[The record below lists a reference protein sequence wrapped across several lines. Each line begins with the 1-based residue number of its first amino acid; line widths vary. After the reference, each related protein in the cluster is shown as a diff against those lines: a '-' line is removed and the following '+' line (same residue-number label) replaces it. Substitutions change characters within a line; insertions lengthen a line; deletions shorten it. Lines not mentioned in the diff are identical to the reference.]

1 MKKFF
6 LTILLVLTTTFGL
19 SAQTLNLNAFNHSV
33 TPGQCRADG
42 KIKVTLPP
50 TMGPANTKLQVKLDK
65 PNGTSRTEPLEIG
78 VATKDSFEFDT
89 LGAGVY
95 TITVIEVATNKSSVP
110 RAVTLTSTYIAPT
123 FTLSNIKG
131 PNCAGT
137 GNDGS
142 ITFVVAAGVRG
153 PLAVKVTGPNGDVYS
168 QTHNAPAAPAKFTL
182 TVQGTDAKPLKAGK
196 TYQLSVQDL
205 AGGVSGCGDT
215 SKSTFTIPASAL
227 TLDCID
233 VRINDKVTGLR
244 MNAACKFG
252 FSFQIE
258 RADGLSIESFES
270 IIKSTPNAAVVKR
283 YNSAGVLLATYDV
296 SSSYE
301 NAWISNSISSPRSF
315 KSPYVFE
322 EGDIGEIIINIGKS
336 APLKRKFRL
345 DKNILDVTRNSTN
358 PTQTQNATYWFVDQS
373 GSRSIEAVNRSD
385 INPDP
390 ANPCP
395 PANSKRYLYVEKI
408 SRSVSLPDP
417 DDPTKK
423 VEFPNYYWYNDF
435 FDTTKFTTTPSSA
448 TGAVYYYE
456 IYRYLGTGFPGWNPG
471 YTTNNMDETDTTK
484 WQLLRSTDDGGSDYT
499 WINAN
504 SNYADLGS
512 TDGYYMVKFVSR
524 KADGTLSC
532 YQPKRI
538 VKIET
543 LPNQIANRF
552 TDIEVNRG
560 VFKGTVSVRRWT
572 TSAHFNYPLTVKID
586 YLDDGG
592 TGTRTYDF
600 RTSLPFETA
609 QRTVTYTFPME
620 IQVLN
625 PDTSGGMNPFIFGD
639 IPAGNYRLTLTDYCG
654 NTAYKDFDFDT
665 PMQYDKDE
673 VKVVRGCANTSKIA
687 YELASTP
694 NGTIRDV
701 QFILSKKDA
710 HGNYVRVASSR
721 NPSDVFNGL
730 QTGEYLFETRGYYY
744 MRVKQGTWK
753 NASQVAPN
761 GDMKWRDITYQ
772 NSVVNGRSMID
783 TPDLRDLAH
792 PERDGWVSKHTSRTY
807 LTISPTGELDLEVM
821 GSSCGAT
828 PNSGFVAINIKNP
841 EYIVYPLQFTLKTTG
856 GAVAKTSPVFQEG
869 SNISNYVF
877 KNVPNGR
884 YVVEISHACRVYN
897 EAAKVDT
904 GNYTAPPITYT
915 INSTSP
921 CNGDEVKLTFGGS
934 TQLFDIEWFRIE
946 KDNSRTSLGISQTV
960 TDTVKRNTTYI
971 VEYKLIDS
979 SLCVTNNSGVS
990 TVTVNFAADN
1000 VPPVIT
1006 GCPTGTITV
1015 NTQAGKCYGVAT
1027 WGTVTA
1033 TDDCRIDT
1041 WSQTHQ
1047 SGDHFDVGL
1056 HTVTYVFVDTA
1067 GNAATCTFNVEVKSK
1082 AINMEMSDDFVDGTN
1097 GVINRQL
1104 ANSESFNYRITYQ
1117 NKGQENVTSATMQ
1130 ITLPSHPALTV
1141 GTPDFSGAAWNLSTK
1156 PTVLGQTSTTL
1167 TLSIPIQTLN
1177 AGGQKNT
1184 ILIPMTLN
1192 GDCNEIGK
1200 PCMNLLHAS
1209 YSFTYEGGRAGCII
1223 PAQTSTGSKTI
1234 EISTQGCS
1242 RTELH
1247 CAGATTSITAVAGF
1261 DEYIWYQGTTR
1272 LANPLNHNYIEATA
1286 TGTYRVEK
1294 IQQCNGTTYT
1304 TTEIIQ
1310 LVGIGEIADPIRA
1323 KFSTGD
1329 VCASDQS
1336 IWMNHI
1342 ILCNEPSRTISLNYR
1357 NTKIEWQQLKAGN
1370 SHITMNCPDKDDNKW
1385 QTVSTNSSFT
1395 VSTSASYRL
1404 RISNANNDCYKD
1416 FYFDVFNNALSGEID
1431 YYRNISSYET
1441 GQIRVKM
1448 ATSGIAYKY
1457 VLKDSNG
1464 NIVPQNGQQ
1473 FITSNSPVRTFTIN
1487 DPDTYTIEVTSPALP
1502 SSCKFTIS
1510 QKITKEVT
1518 LKPKATAKAWK
1529 GCNLRVINFQA
1540 EGGQGPYSFAIWSI
1554 DGVVQNNYQNYSDI
1568 QPSHYITTSVP
1579 SGNTGLDVN
1588 TPITQPGRYI
1598 FVAKDA
1604 QDAYALTPEIDIY
1617 PESFLGYSIKTRNI
1631 VCGSAANSGQI
1642 SITYNTQQNVRSK
1655 LYKYDDLGNETYI
1668 DENTT
1673 GYFYNLTAGRYNL
1686 KIEIQLSSS
1695 VTCQYNNPNIEIKNE
1710 VTTLRAY
1717 AGVAEDI
1724 SCDTNS
1730 PTKQYKVIVN
1740 NVSGGTGTGYEYSVN
1755 NVNYSTNNVLM
1766 VGSTASVV
1774 YVRDSN
1780 KCTLEIP
1787 IKITPIVPAT
1797 VTSTA
1802 VTYDC
1807 EGKGTFTITTNPTGG
1822 VYQYQ
1827 LTKSDGTISETR
1839 TSNVF
1844 TLSPGVYSVYAI
1856 YTPANMTG
1864 TTPNILFKEDFG
1876 TGLDTCNTDNIFIV
1890 CNSNGTSLESNQ
1902 YMITRQVPGKPNWV
1916 SPTPTD
1922 ASAVTDGRYL
1932 AINGGSTNRTSD
1944 EGVVYRRV
1952 IKDVVVGQELNV
1964 TMNLFNLL
1972 PSNYIGENN
1981 PNLVVRLYNP
1991 GNRAIYE
1998 EKALGEL
2005 QRTGA
2010 WVNKKIT
2017 FAASQINY
2025 NSVEFE
2031 LRNIANANYLA
2042 VDDITLSQPTKLC
2055 SIRTEGVSVNVESN
2069 RQFSVRGT
2077 ASDEKCGTGD
2087 GSMYLVV
2094 NNAGGNTIEY
2104 QLQGTTTWTAVTL
2117 SATTATQGVATITNL
2132 SAVNN
2137 GAMYFRKTNEPD
2149 CQTDITYTIKK
2160 PVPLTVT
2167 ATIEA
2172 PVTCLNTFASVHL
2185 TGDRGAKPYR
2195 TFRAIPLLGGTTATQ
2210 PAVNNEADFNLS
2222 VGNYRI
2228 EVEDANGCVGSA
2240 TLEVANAKPLK
2251 IEVIDLDPCFSGG
2264 SNGSIQVNVLS
2275 GNGEYQFSKDGGANY
2290 ESSSTASGTTMIYNN
2305 LTAGTYNIWVRDGGS
2320 CVTSTTYTIDNPLRM
2335 QTVKTIALGC
2345 AANSE
2350 AVFSITYT
2358 GGKAGTREFLW
2369 SNSPTTNFSVAI
2381 PTGMSLVK
2389 SGNEYVF
2396 KTRVEGDYY
2405 FKVRYQMDN
2414 GDYCEVVSPKQEVK
2428 REIPRFVVTPTV
2440 EPVNCAGV
2448 NSGKI
2453 RINSSDIA
2461 GGTPPYTLL
2470 FNNGLTTKQL
2480 SVISDITGLAPGT
2493 YTITIKDS
2501 ASCES
2506 VPVGLTVTQ
2515 VPPMVATV
2523 THTSLKCTGSNTVQK
2538 SKITALVS
2546 SGGTAPFTVTVFKNG
2561 VSVEVRTGVLT
2572 DTNVEFDNMDIGRYR
2587 VVIEDSKSC
2596 KYTQEF
2602 DINSEA
2608 NGLDVRST
2616 GVVGCLGN
2624 SGEVAVSVYDK
2635 LGSGIGPIQYIA
2647 VYQEN
2652 MSMPINP
2659 YLPSHTYT
2667 NTVSSTTIVT
2677 TWYRMSDVTT
2687 TTLSDGITTVQ
2698 AATYTF
2704 TAGPNGMVPG
2714 TKYTFVVY
2722 DKSTGCSFTKEANI
2736 SVPTASTLETSVNGT
2751 KPTTCYNADDG
2762 KVFINLKN
2770 WTGTSV
2776 NYTVYKYPPTH
2787 PLLTQPTTVA
2797 GASIPVTGIIP
2808 LSAAPSVGE
2817 DITIDN
2823 IPPGRYFV
2831 QLTDGSGC
2839 LQGTEEFTIGRS
2851 TSQLTASVTV
2861 AKKATC
2867 QQPQDIGKGKIVV
2880 DAQGG
2885 QAPYEYYYEPI
2896 ATPLAAVLTGTTL
2909 DNAFTINQQGTSLD
2923 VVSGYYRVY
2932 IRDNAGCL
2940 VHTVVT
2946 VDIEPSPSIASVD
2959 VQDACRE
2966 NVDYPINIV
2975 FATKGVGQHQYKV
2988 DGITSWQNLTMPTAA
3003 ADMQVNLPIRLAPNV
3018 ASYTLSIRDA
3028 NGCETS
3034 TTFKVNEMIKFEAEH
3049 TSLVP
3054 CGAGVATIT
3063 VKNITGGSGKYR
3075 VSLYRITSSDR
3086 AVPLITAD
3094 NIGSA
3099 TTYVIDGAT
3108 YNLTA
3113 GSYRINVYDDALFG
3127 TAAECAK
3134 ILPFTIVK
3142 PETPKIEVI
3151 AISTPACYGDEATI
3165 RVKVTPAAEGPYVFS
3180 FTDTNGLPVATASIT
3195 ANHNYAT
3202 ISGVPS
3208 GPITLGGKGYIIYA
3222 ESVRSCTVS
3231 TVATATS
3238 PDVVSVT
3245 AGALTKKDYEC
3256 ERDEYGYLTGESAYP
3271 KLTFNLGAVTGGTTP
3286 YTRVEFRE
3294 VATNRLVNQQT
3305 VEDNVTDYTYTL
3317 PNYLTADTDYYVQV
3331 YDSNGCSATSTRAT
3345 ISSTLIMSALT
3356 VSQTQVL
3363 TCANG
3368 TELIDITLS
3377 TTTAYNNEL
3386 ITYSITKIGEPAAF
3400 FTRTATA
3407 LTLSGVASITEA
3419 GYYVVTAKNDS
3430 TGCEISTNYTVLDPR
3445 TLLLEA
3451 KDIERVQ
3458 CKGGNGKVTF
3468 ELTDSRLSDGDQV
3481 ANGFSYVIYDMT
3493 TNSAVYTGTNDTLTP
3508 GKAANITTLRAGK
3521 YRVEA
3526 TSLITGCSANT
3537 TFELIEAEN
3546 PITVFSQETAS
3557 VTCSNDRAEIMV
3569 TVSGGWAPY
3578 TVNISGG
3585 SITGQDTINLEG
3597 DSVLFKNLASTGTP
3611 GGVVTYT
3618 ITITDAWGCS
3628 TASGTTE
3635 VAVLFPDLITGT
3647 ITVTQHATCFGSSDG
3662 IIEAITSTI
3671 QGGSG
3676 SYYYSLIDTNYNTR
3690 GPQRNNA
3697 KFSNLSPG
3705 IYTFEIMD
3713 TWGCVLREEQIEV
3726 IEPKPITVSVTSA
3739 DLQVCYGESTGG
3751 IHFYVEGGRPPYEV
3765 KIIDK
3770 FTNIIYHNESGV
3782 YTTTE
3787 VIAPNLSPL
3796 GASGLPAG
3804 DYRIE
3809 ITDAGQGAG
3818 VGCTMS
3824 PTYDFKVVSAPDME
3838 AEVKQGYNCDNNEFT
3853 TWIEVRFKDEVNFN
3867 DMTYLIY
3874 NGVTTPTV
3882 PQTFSRNNGYN
3893 IGYIDQTRF
3902 DRSIATQTIQFF
3914 YTSVHS
3920 LTGTYKTCTHT
3931 LSSPISIEEIYQIS
3945 NIVKTPT
3952 TVVNTLQVEAVGGKK
3967 PYKYEFNGQFYDENN
3982 LYELKLTDPDY
3993 TDPVSGK
4000 VYKIVNV
4007 VAYDSAGLNGCTVS
4021 KTFYE
4026 EYFDVFIP
4034 NYFTPN
4040 GDGTYDTWSPRNIE
4054 KYPFIKTSIYD
4065 RYGRRLKVLR
4075 YGEEWD
4081 GKYEGNP
4088 MPVGDY
4094 WYIVE
4099 LSDEDDNRTFKGNF
4113 TLYR

>member
-6 LTILLVLTTTFGL
+6 LTILLVLTTIFGL
-19 SAQTLNLNAFNHSV
+19 SAQASLNLNSFVHSV

-42 KIKVTLPP
+42 KIKITLPP
-50 TMGPANTKLQVKLDK
+50 TMGAANTKLQVKLDK
-65 PNGTSRTEPLEIG
+65 PNGLSSTAPLEIG
-78 VATKDSFEFDT
+78 VTGKDTYEFTT
-89 LGAGVY
+89 LPAGVY
-95 TITVIEVATNKSSVP
+95 TITLIEVATNKSSVA
-110 RAVTLTSTYIAPT
+110 RGITLTSTYIAPT
-123 FTLSNIKG
+123 FTVSNTKG

-153 PLAVKVTGPNGDVYS
+153 PLAVKITGPDGEVYS
-168 QTHNAPAAPAKFTL
+168 QTHNAPAAPTQFTL
-182 TVQGTDAKPLKAGK
+182 TVQGTDAKPLKAGQN
-196 TYQLSVQDL
+196 YHLSIQDL
-205 AGGVSGCGDT
+205 AGGVSGCGDI
-215 SKSTFTIPASAL
+215 SRSGFTIPASEL
-227 TLDCID
+227 SLSCLG
-233 VRINDKVTGLR
+233 VRINYQNSGVR
-244 MNAACKFG
+244 MNANCKFS

-258 RADGLSIESFES
+258 RTDGGPLGKYDTAIST
-270 IIKSTPNAAVVKR
+270 TPNIAIVKR
-283 YNSAGVLLATYDV
+283 YNSAGVLQGTYDV
-296 SSSYE
+296 SSTYK
-301 NAWISNSISSPRSF
+301 NVWDGNLAPRSF
-315 KSPYVFE
+315 SSPYVFE
-322 EGDIGEIIINIGKS
+322 EGDIAEMEIHIGGTPIKH
-336 APLKRKFRL
+336 KIKL
-345 DKNILDVTRNSTN
+345 DKNVLDLTLNT
-358 PTQTQNATYWFVDQS
+358 TNATQAQGAFIFRGRD
-373 GSRSIEAVNRSD
+373 GERALDALNRSD
-385 INPDP
+385 ISPDL

-395 PANSKRYLYVEKI
+395 GTNDLYLYVENNY
-408 SRSVSLPDP
+408 RSIYLPDV
-417 DDPTKK
+417 DNPTNK
-423 VEFPNYYWYNDF
+423 VLMGTYYWYNDF
-435 FDTTKFTTTPSSA
+435 YKSAHFSATPSA
-448 TGAVYYYE
+448 VGPVYYYE
-456 IYRYLGTGFPGWNPG
+456 VYQYVGSGSPGWDAG
-471 YTTNNMDETDTTK
+471 YTTATDMDETDITK
-484 WQLLRSTDDGGSDYT
+484 WRHLTPGTHYN

-504 SNYADLGS
+504 YARLTGLG
-512 TDGYYMVKFVSR
+512 DGYYMVKFVAR

-538 VKIET
+538 VYMKPKNSEIERQFEGIET
-543 LPNQIANRF
+543 GK
-552 TDIEVNRG
+552 G
-560 VFKGTVSVRRWT
+560 VFKGTVSIYKWL
-572 TSAHFNYPLTVKID
+572 SSSQFSYPLTVKID

-600 RTSLPFETA
+600 LTSMPFETS
-609 QRTVTYTFPME
+609 QRRVTYTFPIE
-620 IQVLN
+620 RQVLN
-625 PDTSGGMNPFIFGD
+625 PESSNGTGLFQFGD
-639 IPAGNYRLTLTDYCG
+639 IPAGNYRITFTDFCG
-654 NTAYKDFDFDT
+654 NTAYKDINFDK
-665 PMQYDKDE
+665 PMVYDKEE
-673 VKVVRGCANTSKIA
+673 VKVVRGCTNTSKITYNIA
-687 YELASTP
+687 TTP
-694 NGTIRDV
+694 KGTI
-701 QFILSKKDA
+701 Q
-710 HGNYVRVASSR
+710 YVTYRLFR
-721 NPSDVFNGL
+721 KNPA
-730 QTGEYLFETRGYYY
+730 TGEYDILVQRSTESSYTFNNLPAGDYLFQSDGYHYERMTRWYL
-744 MRVKQGTWK
+744 K
-753 NASQVAPN
+753 NN
-761 GDMKWRDITYQ
+761 GDMMPTDVSGQ
-772 NSVVNGRSMID
+772 NLVVKGYSMID
-783 TPDLRDLAH
+783 SEDLIDPTDPRNNGL
-792 PERDGWVSKHTSRTY
+792 VSRHKSRVY
-807 LTISPTGELDLEVM
+807 LTISPTGELDVEVL
-821 GSSCGAT
+821 GSSCGGA
-828 PNSGFVAINIKNP
+828 PNSGFVAVNIKNP
-841 EYIVYPLQFTLKTTG
+841 EYIVYPLQFVLKTVG
-856 GAVAKTSPVFQEG
+856 GGTVSTSTVYQEG
-869 SNISNYVF
+869 SNVSSHIF
-877 KNVPNGR
+877 KNVPNGN
-884 YVVEISHACRVYN
+884 YIVVISHACRVYN
-897 EAAKVDT
+897 EAARVDT
-904 GNYTAPPITYT
+904 GNYTAPPITYS

-921 CNGDEVKLTFGGS
+921 CSGDEVKLTFGGS

-946 KDNSRTSLGISQTV
+946 KDNSSTSLGILQTV
-960 TDTVKRNTTYI
+960 TDTIRRSTTYT
-971 VEYKLIDS
+971 VKYKLLDPT
-979 SLCVTNNSGVS
+979 LCVTNNSGVS
-990 TVTVNFAADN
+990 SVTINFVADTI
-1000 VPPVIT
+1000 PPVIT
-1006 GCPTGTITV
+1006 GCPTGTIIV
-1015 NTQAGKCYGVAT
+1015 NAQAGKCYGVPT

-1033 TDDCRIDT
+1033 TDNCRIDT

-1047 SGDHFDVGL
+1047 SGSHFAVGL

-1067 GNAATCTFNVEVKSK
+1067 GNAATCTFNVEVKSN
-1082 AINMEMSDDFVDGTN
+1082 AIKMDMSNDFVDGTN

-1130 ITLPSHPALTV
+1130 ITLPSHPALIV
-1141 GTPDFSGAAWNLSTK
+1141 GTPDFSGAAWNISTK

-1200 PCMNLLHAS
+1200 PCMNLLRAS
-1209 YSFTYEGGRAGCII
+1209 YSFSYEGVRAGCTI
-1223 PAQTSTGSKTI
+1223 PEQTSTGSKTI

-1247 CAGATTSITAVAGF
+1247 CAGATTTITAVAGF
-1261 DEYIWYQGTTR
+1261 DQYIWYQGATR
-1272 LANPLNHNYIEATA
+1272 LVNPLNHNYIEATA

-1294 IQQCNGTTYT
+1294 IQQCNGATYT

-1310 LVGIGEIADPIRA
+1310 LVGDREITDPIRA

-1357 NTKIEWQQLKAGN
+1357 DTKVEWQQLKAGN
-1370 SHITMNCPDKDDNKW
+1370 SHITMNCPDKDDSKW
-1385 QTVSTNSSFT
+1385 ETISTNSSFT
-1395 VSTSASYRL
+1395 VSTRASYRL
-1404 RISNANNDCYKD
+1404 RISNVNNDCYKD
-1416 FYFDVFNNALSGEID
+1416 FYFDVFNNSLSGEID

-1441 GQIRVKM
+1441 GLIRVKM
-1448 ATSGIAYKY
+1448 ATSGIPYKY

-1464 NIVPQNGQQ
+1464 VVVPQNGQQ
-1473 FITSNSPVRTFTIN
+1473 FVTSNSPVRTFTIN
-1487 DPDTYTIEVTSPALP
+1487 NPDTYTIEVTSPALP
-1502 SSCKFTIS
+1502 SGCKFTIS

-1554 DGVVQNNYQNYSDI
+1554 DGVVQNNYQDYSDI

-1579 SGNTGLDVN
+1579 SGNIGLDVD
-1588 TPITQPGRYI
+1588 THITQPGRYI

-1604 QDAYALTPEIDIY
+1604 QNAYALTPEIDIY
-1617 PESFLGYSIKTRNI
+1617 PESFLGYTIKTRNV
-1631 VCGSAANSGQI
+1631 VCGSAVNSGQI

-1673 GYFYNLTAGRYNL
+1673 GYFYNLTAGRYKL
-1686 KIEIQLSSS
+1686 EIRIQLSSS
-1695 VTCQYNNPNIEIKNE
+1695 VTCVYNNPNIEIKNE

-1766 VGSTASVV
+1766 VGSTVSVV

-1780 KCTLEIP
+1780 KCTIEIP

-1797 VTSTA
+1797 VTNTA

-1856 YTPANMTG
+1856 YTPANVTG

-1876 TGLDTCNTDNIFIV
+1876 TGLDTCDADNIFIV

-1902 YMITRQVPGKPNWV
+1902 YMITRQVPGKTNWV

-1922 ASAVTDGRYL
+1922 ASFVTDGRYL

-1952 IKDVVVGQELNV
+1952 IKDVIVGQELNV
-1964 TMNLFNLL
+1964 SMNLFNLL

-1991 GNRAIYE
+1991 GNRTIYE

-2017 FAASQINY
+2017 FAASQVNY

-2055 SIRTEGVSVNVESN
+2055 SVHTEGVSVNIESN
-2069 RQFSVRGT
+2069 RQFSVRGI

-2087 GSMYLVV
+2087 GSVYLMV

-2104 QLQGTTTWTAVTL
+2104 QLQGTSTWTAVTL
-2117 SATTATQGVATITNL
+2117 SATTAIQGVATITNL
-2132 SAVNN
+2132 SAVTN
-2137 GAMYFRKTNEPD
+2137 GAMYFRKTNDPD
-2149 CQTDITYTIKK
+2149 CRADITYTIKK
-2160 PVPLTVT
+2160 PIPLTVT
-2167 ATIEA
+2167 ATIEV

-2185 TGDRGAKPYR
+2185 SGAGGAKPYR
-2195 TFRAIPLLGGTTATQ
+2195 AFRAIPLLGGTTATQ
-2210 PAVNNEADFNLS
+2210 PAVNNEADFNLQQ
-2222 VGNYRI
+2222 GNYRI

-2240 TLEVANAKPLK
+2240 TLQIANAKELK
-2251 IEVIDLDPCFSGG
+2251 IEVVDLDPCFSGG
-2264 SNGSIQVNVLS
+2264 SNGSIQVKVLS

-2290 ESSSTASGTTMIYNN
+2290 ESSTTANGTTIIYEN

-2320 CVTSTTYTIDNPLRM
+2320 CVTNTSYTIDNPLRI
-2335 QTVKTIALGC
+2335 QVVKTTALGC
-2345 AANSE
+2345 MVNSE
-2350 AVFSITYT
+2350 AVFSVTHT
-2358 GGKAGTREFLW
+2358 GGKTGTREFLW
-2369 SNSPTTNFSVAI
+2369 SNSPTTNFSAAI
-2381 PTGMSLVK
+2381 PTGMSLAT

-2396 KTRVEGDYY
+2396 RTKIEGDYY

-2428 REIPRFVVTPTV
+2428 REMPRFVVTPTA

-2453 RINSSDIA
+2453 RINSSYIA

-2470 FNNGLTTKQL
+2470 FDNGLTALPVQH
-2480 SVISDITGLAPGT
+2480 SVISDIVGLAPGT
-2493 YTITIKDS
+2493 YTLTIKDS
-2501 ASCES
+2501 ASCQS
-2506 VPVGLTVTQ
+2506 VPVGLEVTQ

-2523 THTSLKCTGSNTVQK
+2523 THTSLKCTGHNIIQK

-2596 KYTQEF
+2596 KYTEEF

-2608 NGLDVRST
+2608 NGLEVRAT
-2616 GVVGCLGN
+2616 NVIGCAGT
-2624 SGEVAVSVYDK
+2624 SGEVAVSVYDE
-2635 LGSGIGPIQYIA
+2635 LGSGIGAVQYIA
-2647 VYQEN
+2647 VYQEG

-2667 NTVSSTTIVT
+2667 NTVNGSIVTT
-2677 TWYRMSDVTT
+2677 TWYRMGALAT
-2687 TTLSDGITTVQ
+2687 TTLSVGIRQ

-2714 TKYTFVVY
+2714 ARYTFMVY
-2722 DKSTGCSFTKEANI
+2722 DASTGCSFTKEANI
-2736 SVPTASTLETSVNGT
+2736 LVPTNSTLVATVNGT
-2751 KPTTCYNADDG
+2751 KPTTCYDANDG

-2770 WTGTSV
+2770 WSTAGTNV
-2776 NYTVYKYPPTH
+2776 GYRVYKYPPTH
-2787 PLLTQPTTVA
+2787 PLLKEPTDVTGAPYSVS
-2797 GASIPVTGIIP
+2797 GNKPLTGTASI
-2808 LSAAPSVGE
+2808 GE
-2817 DITIDN
+2817 DVTIEG

-2831 QLTDGSGC
+2831 LFTDASGC
-2839 LQGTEEFTIGRS
+2839 TQGTEEFTIGRS

-2896 ATPLAAVLTGTTL
+2896 TTPLAAVLSGTAL
-2909 DNAFTINQQGTSLD
+2909 DNAFTINQQGASLD

-2959 VQDACRE
+2959 VQDACSE

-2988 DGITSWQNLTMPTAA
+2988 DGIANWQNLTMPAGTT
-3003 ADMQVNLPIRLAPNV
+3003 DMQVNLPIRLAPNV

-3075 VSLYRITSSDR
+3075 LSLYHMVAGGSSSER
-3086 AVPLITAD
+3086 AVPLITAL

-3099 TTYVIDGAT
+3099 TTYAIDGAT
-3108 YNLTA
+3108 YTLTA
-3113 GSYRINVYDDALFG
+3113 GNYRISVYDEALFG

-3134 ILPFTIVK
+3134 TLEFTVMK
-3142 PETPKIEVI
+3142 PETPKLEVI
-3151 AISTPACYGDEATI
+3151 AISTPACYGDDATI
-3165 RVKVTPAAEGPYVFS
+3165 RVKVTPAAEGPYIFS
-3180 FTDTNGLPVATASIT
+3180 ITKTDGTIVPTASIA

-3208 GPITLGGKGYIIYA
+3208 VPITLGGKGYIIYA

-3294 VATNRLVNQQT
+3294 VATNHLVNQQT

-3386 ITYSITKIGEPAAF
+3386 ITYTITKIGEPAAF

-3407 LTLSGVASITEA
+3407 LTLTGVASITEA
-3419 GYYVVTAKNDS
+3419 GYYVVTAKNES

-3493 TNSAVYTGTNDTLTP
+3493 TNSAVSTGTTNGTLTP
-3508 GKAANITTLRAGK
+3508 GKVANISLPAGK

-3537 TFELIEAEN
+3537 TFELIEAEK
-3546 PITVFSQETAS
+3546 PITVLSQETAS

-3578 TVNISGG
+3578 TVNISGA
-3585 SITGQDTINLEG
+3585 SITGQDVINLEG
-3597 DSVLFKNLASTGTP
+3597 DSVLFKNLVSTGTP
-3611 GGVVTYT
+3611 GGIVTYT
-3618 ITITDAWGCS
+3618 ITITDAWGCP
-3628 TASGTTE
+3628 TASGITE
-3635 VAVLFPDLITGT
+3635 VAILHPDQITGT

-3662 IIEAITSTI
+3662 IIEVIPSTLS
-3671 QGGSG
+3671 GGSG
-3676 SYYYSLIDTNYNTR
+3676 SYYYSLIDANYNTR
-3690 GPQRNNA
+3690 GPQRDNA
-3697 KFSNLSPG
+3697 KFDELSPG
-3705 IYTFEIMD
+3705 MYTFEVMD
-3713 TWGCVLREEQIEV
+3713 TWGCTLRKEQIEV

-3751 IHFYVEGGRPPYEV
+3751 IHFYVDGGRPPYDV
-3765 KIIDK
+3765 KVVDK
-3770 FTNIIYHNESGV
+3770 FTNIIYHSESGV

-3787 VIAPNLSPL
+3787 VVAPNLSPL
-3796 GASGLPAG
+3796 GGSGLPAG

-3809 ITDAGQGAG
+3809 VTDAGQGAG

-3824 PTYDFKVVSAPDME
+3824 PTYDFKVISAPDME
-3838 AEVKQGYNCDNNEFT
+3838 AEAKQGYNCDNNEFT
-3853 TWIEVRFKDEVNFN
+3853 TWIEVRFKDEVDFN
-3867 DMTYLIY
+3867 NMTYMIY
-3874 NGVTTPTV
+3874 NGVTVPTV

-3914 YTSVHS
+3914 YTTVHT
-3920 LTGTYKTCTHT
+3920 LTGTYKTCSHT
-3931 LSSPISIEEIYQIS
+3931 LSNPISIEEIYQVS

-3952 TVVNTLQVEAVGGKK
+3952 TVVNTLQVEGVGGKK
-3967 PYKYEFNGQFYDENN
+3967 PYKYEFNGEFYDENN

-4007 VAYDSAGLNGCTVS
+4007 VVYDSAGTNGCIVS

-4040 GDGTYDTWSPRNIE
+4040 GDGTYDTWSPRNVE
-4054 KYPFIKTSIYD
+4054 KYPFIRTTIYD
-4065 RYGRRLKVLR
+4065 RYGRRLKVIR

-4081 GKYEGNP
+4081 GKYEGRD
-4088 MPVGDY
+4088 MPTGDY

>member
-1 MKKFF
+1 MKNFF
-6 LTILLVLTTTFGL
+6 LTILLVLITIFGL
-19 SAQTLNLNAFNHSV
+19 SAQTPLNLNGFTHTV
-33 TPGQCRADG
+33 TPGQCRADA

-50 TMGPANTKLQVKLDK
+50 TIGAAGTKLQVKLDK
-65 PNGTSRTEPLEIG
+65 PNGTSVTEPLEIA
-78 VATKDSFEFDT
+78 VAGKDSHEFT
-89 LGAGVY
+89 LLTAGVH
-95 TITVIEVATNKSSVP
+95 TITLIEVATAKSSVP
-110 RAVTLTSTYIAPT
+110 RAATVTSTYIAPT
-123 FTLSNIKG
+123 FTVNTQG

-137 GNDGS
+137 GNDGK
-142 ITFVVAAGVRG
+142 ITFAVAAGVRG
-153 PLAVKVTGPNGDVYS
+153 PLAVKITGPEGEVYS
-168 QTHNAPAAPAKFTL
+168 QTHNAPASPTQFTL
-182 TVQGTDAKPLKAGK
+182 TVQGTDAKPLKAGE

-205 AGGVSGCGDT
+205 AGGTPDCGDI
-215 SKSTFTIPASAL
+215 SRSTFTIPASQL
-227 TLDCID
+227 SLSCLN
-233 VRINDKVTGLR
+233 VRINYQNSEVK
-244 MNAACKFG
+244 MNVNCKF
-252 FSFQIE
+252 SLAFQIE
-258 RADGLSIESFES
+258 RTDGVSLSDFDN
-270 IIKSTPNAAVVKR
+270 IIKADPNIAVIKR
-283 YNSAGVLLATYDV
+283 YNSAGVPQGTYPVGTSYTSEWLGLQV
-296 SSSYE
+296 SY
-301 NAWISNSISSPRSF
+301 PRSF
-315 KSPYVFE
+315 VSDYVFE
-322 EGDIGEIIINIGKS
+322 EGDIAEIQINIGPTPIKHRI
-336 APLKRKFRL
+336 KL
-345 DKNILDVTRNSTN
+345 DRNVLDVMRNPTN
-358 PTQTQNATYWFVDQS
+358 PSQAQ
-373 GSRSIEAVNRSD
+373 GSFLFRARDGARMLEAINRSD
-385 INPDP
+385 LNPDP
-390 ANPCP
+390 AAPCP
-395 PANSKRYLYVEKI
+395 PANTKKYLYVENYF
-408 SRSVSLPDP
+408 RSIYLPDA

-423 VEFPNYYWYNDF
+423 VLFGNYFWYNDF
-435 FDTTKFTTTPSSA
+435 QGTANFSPTPPA
-448 TGAVYYYE
+448 TGPAYYYE
-456 IYRYLGTGFPGWNPG
+456 IYRYLGTGYPGWNES
-471 YTTNNMDETDTTK
+471 YTSNNMDETDPTK
-484 WQLLRSTDDGGSDYT
+484 WRLLIPGTDYN

-504 SNYADLGS
+504 YADLSGGNP
-512 TDGYYMVKFVSR
+512 DGYYMVKYVAK
-524 KADGTLSC
+524 KADGHISC

-538 VKIET
+538 TYIQT
-543 LPNQIANRF
+543 LPNQIADRF
-552 TDIEVNRG
+552 YGLEINKG
-560 VFKGTVSVRRWT
+560 AFKGTVSIRKWLS
-572 TSAHFNYPLTVKID
+572 SAHFNYPVTVKID

-592 TGTRTYDF
+592 TGTRTYNF
-600 RTSLPFETA
+600 VTSLPFES
-609 QRTVTYTFPME
+609 QRTVTYTFP
-620 IQVLN
+620 IVKQVLN
-625 PDTSGGMNPFIFGD
+625 PDTSNNMGLFQFGD
-639 IPAGNYRLTLTDYCG
+639 IPAGNYRLTLTDACG
-654 NTAYKDFDFDT
+654 NSAYKDFDFDT

-673 VKVVRGCANTSKIA
+673 VKVVRGCANTSKIS
-687 YELASTP
+687 YELAAPQSASIRSVEYRLLKK
-694 NGTIRDV
+694 NG
-701 QFILSKKDA
+701 S
-710 HGNYVRVASSR
+710 GNYVVIKSS
-721 NPSDVFNGL
+721 NKAIDTFNNL
-730 QTGEYLFETRGYYY
+730 PTGEYLFETRGYTYA
-744 MRVKQGTWK
+744 RIKTGTWK
-753 NASQVAPN
+753 GQEKAPN
-761 GDMKWRDITYQ
+761 GDMNWTNVNDPTSY
-772 NSVVNGRSMID
+772 VNGYSMID
-783 TPDLRDLAH
+783 SPDLRDLARPH
-792 PERDGWVSKHTSRTY
+792 QDGIVSKHTSRVY

-828 PNSGFVAINIKNP
+828 PNSGFVAVNIKKP

-869 SNISNYVF
+869 SNISSYIF
-877 KNVPNGR
+877 RNVPNGS
-884 YVVEISHACRVYN
+884 YVVETSHACRVYN
-897 EAAKVDT
+897 EATAVNT
-904 GNYTAPPITYT
+904 GNYTAPPITYA

-946 KDNSRTSLGISQTV
+946 PDSSHYYLGRTQTV

-971 VEYKLIDS
+971 VNYTLSDTT
-979 SLCVTNNSGVS
+979 LCVTNNSGVS

-1015 NTQAGKCYGVAT
+1015 NTQANKCYGIAT

-1047 SGDHFDVGL
+1047 SGAHFDVGL

-1261 DEYIWYQGTTR
+1261 DQYIWYQGSTR

-1310 LVGIGEIADPIRA
+1310 LVGDGEIADPIRA

-1370 SHITMNCPDKDDNKW
+1370 THITQNCPDKDDSKW

-1473 FITSNSPVRTFTIN
+1473 FVTSNSPVRTFTIN
-1487 DPDTYTIEVTSPALP
+1487 NPDTYTIEVTSPALP

-1588 TPITQPGRYI
+1588 TSITQPGRYI

-1604 QDAYALTPEIDIY
+1604 QNAYALTPEIDIY

-1631 VCGSAANSGQI
+1631 VCGSLANSGQI
-1642 SITYNTQQNVRSK
+1642 SITYNTQQNVISY
-1655 LYKYDDLGNETYI
+1655 LYKYDDLGGETLVSS
-1668 DENTT
+1668 NTT
-1673 GYFYNLTAGRYNL
+1673 GYFYNLTAAKYKLEIR
-1686 KIEIQLSSS
+1686 IQLSSN
-1695 VTCQYNNPNIEIKNE
+1695 VTCVYNNPNIEIKNE

-1856 YTPANMTG
+1856 YTPANVTG

-1902 YMITRQVPGKPNWV
+1902 YMITRQVPGKTNWV

-2042 VDDITLSQPTKLC
+2042 VDDIALSQPTKLC
-2055 SIRTEGVSVNVESN
+2055 SIRTEGVSVNVEGN

-2077 ASDEKCGTGD
+2077 AYDEKCGTGD
-2087 GSMYLVV
+2087 GSIYLMV

-2104 QLQGTTTWTAVTL
+2104 QLQGTSTWTVVTL
-2117 SATTATQGVATITNL
+2117 SATTAIQGVATITNL
-2132 SAVNN
+2132 SAVTN
-2137 GAMYFRKTNEPD
+2137 GAMYFRKTNDPD
-2149 CQTDITYTIKK
+2149 CRADITYTIKK

-2185 TGDRGAKPYR
+2185 SGAGGAKPYR

-2358 GGKAGTREFLW
+2358 GGKTGTREFLW
-2369 SNSPTTNFSVAI
+2369 SNSPSTNFSVAI

-2470 FNNGLTTKQL
+2470 FNNGLTTNQL
-2480 SVISDITGLAPGT
+2480 SVISDITGLAAGT

-2506 VPVGLTVTQ
+2506 VPVGLTITQ
-2515 VPPMVATV
+2515 VPAMVATI
-2523 THTSLKCTGSNTVQK
+2523 THTSLKCIGSNTVQK

-2596 KYTQEF
+2596 KYIQEF

-2608 NGLDVRST
+2608 NGLDVRP
-2616 GVVGCLGN
+2616 VGTPGCAGN
-2624 SGEVAVSVYDK
+2624 SGGLAVSVYDK
-2635 LGSGIGPIQYIA
+2635 LGSGIGAEQYIA
-2647 VYQEN
+2647 VYQDG

-2659 YLPSHTYT
+2659 YLPSHTYM
-2667 NTVSSTTIVT
+2667 NMVGGTTIVT
-2677 TWYRMSDVTT
+2677 TWYRMGALAT
-2687 TTLSDGITTVQ
+2687 TTLSDGSIVQ

-2704 TAGPNGMVPG
+2704 TGGPNGMIPG
-2714 TKYTFVVY
+2714 VKYTFVVY
-2722 DKSTGCSFTKEANI
+2722 DKSTGCSFTKEAKI
-2736 SVPTASTLETSVNGT
+2736 PVPTQSPLKTSVNAT
-2751 KPTTCYNADDG
+2751 KPTTCYDANDG
-2762 KVFINLKN
+2762 KVFINLKD
-2770 WTGTSV
+2770 WPGTSV
-2776 NYTVYKYPPTH
+2776 NYAVYKYPPTH
-2787 PLLTQPTTVA
+2787 PSLTNPTTVA
-2797 GASIPVTGIIP
+2797 GSSVPINGIISLLGDNP
-2808 LSAAPSVGE
+2808 
-2817 DITIDN
+2817 TIGKDVTIGG

-2831 QLTDGSGC
+2831 LFTDGGSGC
-2839 LQGTEEFTIGRS
+2839 TQGTEEFTIGRS

-2885 QAPYEYYYEPI
+2885 QAPYQYYYESI
-2896 ATPLAAVLTGTTL
+2896 TTPLAPVLTGTTL
-2909 DNAFTINQQGTSLD
+2909 DNAFIVNQHSTSRD

-2932 IRDNAGCL
+2932 IRDNAECTTS
-2940 VHTVVT
+2940 TVVY
-2946 VDIEPSPSIASVD
+2946 VGLDDSPSIASVD
-2959 VQDACRE
+2959 VQDACSE
-2966 NVDYPINIV
+2966 NVDYPINVV
-2975 FATKGVGQHQYKV
+2975 FTTKGVGQHQYKI
-2988 DGITSWQNLTMPTAA
+2988 DGINNWQNLTVPTAP
-3003 ADMQVNLPIRLAPNV
+3003 ADKQVLLPVRLAPNV

-3054 CGAGVATIT
+3054 CGSGVATIT
-3063 VKNITGGSGKYR
+3063 VKNITGGSGTYR
-3075 VSLYRITSSDR
+3075 VGLYRISGAGTATER
-3086 AVPLITAD
+3086 AVPLITAH

-3108 YNLTA
+3108 YTLTA

-3134 ILPFTIVK
+3134 TLEFSIVK
-3142 PETPKIEVI
+3142 PELPKIEVMS
-3151 AISTPACYGDEATI
+3151 ISTPACYGDEATI
-3165 RVKVTPAAEGPYVFS
+3165 RVKVTPVAEGPYVFS
-3180 FTDTNGLPVATASIT
+3180 ITDTNGLLVATASIT
-3195 ANHNYAT
+3195 ANNNYAT
-3202 ISGVPS
+3202 ISNVPS

-3231 TVATATS
+3231 IVATATS

-3377 TTTAYNNEL
+3377 TTTVYNNEL
-3386 ITYSITKIGEPAAF
+3386 ITYTITKIGEPAAF

-3419 GYYVVTAKNDS
+3419 GYYVVTAKNES

-3458 CKGGNGKVTF
+3458 CKGGSGKVTF

-3481 ANGFSYVIYDMT
+3481 ANGFNYVIYDMT
-3493 TNSAVYTGTNDTLTP
+3493 TNSAVSSGTTNGTLTP
-3508 GKAANITTLRAGK
+3508 GKVANISLPAGK

-3618 ITITDAWGCS
+3618 ITITDAWGCP

-3635 VAVLFPDLITGT
+3635 VAILHPDQITGT
-3647 ITVTQHATCFGSSDG
+3647 ITVTQHATCFGSTDG

-3671 QGGSG
+3671 RGGSG
-3676 SYYYSLIDTNYNTR
+3676 RYYYSLIDNNYATK
-3690 GPQRNNA
+3690 GPQYDNA
-3697 KFSNLSPG
+3697 KFEDLTPG
-3705 IYTFEIMD
+3705 MYTFEIMD
-3713 TWGCVLREEQIEV
+3713 TWGCVLRKEQIEV

-3739 DLQVCYGESTGG
+3739 NLQVCYGEITGG
-3751 IHFYVEGGRPPYEV
+3751 MLFYVQGGRPPYNV
-3765 KIIDK
+3765 KVVDK

-3782 YTTTE
+3782 YTSTP
-3787 VIAPNLSPL
+3787 VSV
-3796 GASGLPAG
+3796 GSLPAA
-3804 DYRIE
+3804 DYSIE
-3809 ITDAGQGAG
+3809 ITDAGQGNG
-3818 VGCTMS
+3818 GYCTMS
-3824 PTYDFKVVSAPDME
+3824 PTYDFKVISAPDME

-3853 TWIEVRFKDEVNFN
+3853 TWIEVRFKDDVNFN
-3867 DMTYLIY
+3867 NMTYLIY

-3882 PQTFSRNNGYN
+3882 PLTFSRNNGYN
-3893 IGYIDQTRF
+3893 VGYIDQTRF

-3920 LTGTYKTCTHT
+3920 LTGQVNSCSHT
-3931 LSSPISIEEIYQIS
+3931 LSKPISIEEIYQIS

-3982 LYELKLTDPDY
+3982 LYELKRTDPDY

-4007 VAYDSAGLNGCTVS
+4007 VAYDSSGLNGCTVS

-4081 GKYEGNP
+4081 GKYESRD

>member
-1 MKKFF
+1 MKNFF
-6 LTILLVLTTTFGL
+6 LTILLVLITIFGL
-19 SAQTLNLNAFNHSV
+19 SAQTPLNLNGFTHTV
-33 TPGQCRADG
+33 TTGQCRADA

-50 TMGPANTKLQVKLDK
+50 TIGAAGTKLQVKLDK
-65 PNGTSRTEPLEIG
+65 PNGTSDTWPLEIAVSG
-78 VATKDSFEFDT
+78 KDSHEFT
-89 LGAGVY
+89 LLTAGVH
-95 TITVIEVATNKSSVP
+95 TITLIEVATAKSSVP
-110 RAVTLTSTYIAPT
+110 RAVTVASTYTAPT
-123 FTLSNIKG
+123 FTVNTQG

-137 GNDGS
+137 GNDGK
-142 ITFVVAAGVRG
+142 ITFAVAAEVRG
-153 PLAVKVTGPNGDVYS
+153 PLAVKITGPDGEVYS

-182 TVQGTDAKPLKAGK
+182 TVQGTDAKPLKAGQ

-205 AGGVSGCGDT
+205 AGGTPDCGDI
-215 SKSTFTIPASAL
+215 SRSTFTIPASQL
-227 TLDCID
+227 SLSCLN
-233 VRINDKVTGLR
+233 VRINYQNSEVK
-244 MNAACKFG
+244 MNVNCKF
-252 FSFQIE
+252 SLAFQIE
-258 RADGLSIESFES
+258 RTDGVSLSDFDN
-270 IIKSTPNAAVVKR
+270 IIKADPNIAVVKR
-283 YNSAGVLLATYDV
+283 YNSAGVPQGTYPVGTSYTSEWLGLQV
-296 SSSYE
+296 SY
-301 NAWISNSISSPRSF
+301 PRSF
-315 KSPYVFE
+315 VSDYVFE
-322 EGDIGEIIINIGKS
+322 EGDIAEIQINIGPTPIKHRI
-336 APLKRKFRL
+336 KL
-345 DKNILDVTRNSTN
+345 DRNVLDVMRNPTN
-358 PTQTQNATYWFVDQS
+358 PSQAQ
-373 GSRSIEAVNRSD
+373 GSFLFRARDGGRMLEAINRSD
-385 INPDP
+385 LNPDP
-390 ANPCP
+390 AAPCP
-395 PANSKRYLYVEKI
+395 PANTKKYLYVENYF
-408 SRSVSLPDP
+408 RSIYLPDA

-423 VEFPNYYWYNDF
+423 VLFGNYFWYNDF
-435 FDTTKFTTTPSSA
+435 QGTANFSPTPPA
-448 TGAVYYYE
+448 TGPAYYYE
-456 IYRYLGTGFPGWNPG
+456 IYRYLGTGYPGWNES
-471 YTTNNMDETDTTK
+471 YTSNNMDETDTTK
-484 WQLLRSTDDGGSDYT
+484 WQPLTPGVHYN

-504 SNYADLGS
+504 YADLSGGNPN
-512 TDGYYMVKFVSR
+512 GYYMVKYVAKTAS
-524 KADGTLSC
+524 GTISC

-538 VKIET
+538 TYIET
-543 LPNQIANRF
+543 LPNQIADRF
-552 TDIEVNRG
+552 YGLEINKG
-560 VFKGTVSVRRWT
+560 AFKGTVSIRKWLS
-572 TSAHFNYPLTVKID
+572 SAHFNYPVTVKID

-592 TGTRTYDF
+592 TGTRTYNF
-600 RTSLPFETA
+600 VTSLPFES
-609 QRTVTYTFPME
+609 QRTVTYTFP
-620 IQVLN
+620 IVKQVLN
-625 PDTSGGMNPFIFGD
+625 PDTSNNMGLFQFGD
-639 IPAGNYRLTLTDYCG
+639 IPAGNYRLTLTDACG
-654 NTAYKDFDFDT
+654 NSTYKDFDFDT

-673 VKVVRGCANTSKIA
+673 VKVVRGCANTSKIS
-687 YELASTP
+687 YELAAPQSASIRSVEYRLLKK
-694 NGTIRDV
+694 NG
-701 QFILSKKDA
+701 S
-710 HGNYVRVASSR
+710 GNYVVIKSS
-721 NPSDVFNGL
+721 NKAIDTFNDL
-730 QTGEYLFETRGYYY
+730 PTGEYLFETRGYTYA
-744 MRVKQGTWK
+744 RIKTGTWK
-753 NASQVAPN
+753 GQEKAPN
-761 GDMKWRDITYQ
+761 GEMIWTNVNDPTSY
-772 NSVVNGRSMID
+772 VNGYSMID
-783 TPDLRDLAH
+783 SPDLRDLARPH
-792 PERDGWVSKHTSRTY
+792 QDGIVSKHTSRVY

-828 PNSGFVAINIKNP
+828 PNSGFVAVNIKKP

-869 SNISNYVF
+869 SNISSYIF
-877 KNVPNGR
+877 RNVPNGS
-884 YVVEISHACRVYN
+884 YVVETSHACRVYN
-897 EAAKVDT
+897 EATAVNT
-904 GNYTAPPITYT
+904 GNYTAPPITYA

-934 TQLFDIEWFRIE
+934 TQLFDIKWFRIE
-946 KDNSRTSLGISQTV
+946 PDSSHYYLGTTQTV

-971 VEYKLIDS
+971 VNYTLSDPT
-979 SLCVTNNSGVS
+979 LCVTNNSGVS

-1015 NTQAGKCYGVAT
+1015 NTQANKCYGIAT
-1027 WGTVTA
+1027 WGTITA

-1047 SGDHFDVGL
+1047 SGAHFDVGL

-1141 GTPDFSGAAWNLSTK
+1141 GTPDFSGAAWNISTK

-1247 CAGATTSITAVAGF
+1247 CAGSTTSITAVAGF
-1261 DEYIWYQGTTR
+1261 DQYIWYQGSTR

-1310 LVGIGEIADPIRA
+1310 LVGDGEIADPIRA

-1357 NTKIEWQQLKAGN
+1357 DTKVEWQQLKAGN
-1370 SHITMNCPDKDDNKW
+1370 THITMNCPDKDDSKW
-1385 QTVSTNSSFT
+1385 QTVSTNSSLT
-1395 VSTSASYRL
+1395 VSTTASYRL

-1473 FITSNSPVRTFTIN
+1473 FVTSNSPVRTFTIN
-1487 DPDTYTIEVTSPALP
+1487 NPDTYTIEVTSPALP

-1588 TPITQPGRYI
+1588 TSITQPGRYI

-1604 QDAYALTPEIDIY
+1604 QNAYALTPEIDIY

-1631 VCGSAANSGQI
+1631 VCGSLANSGQI
-1642 SITYNTQQNVRSK
+1642 SITYNTQQNVISY
-1655 LYKYDDLGNETYI
+1655 LYKYDDLGGEALVSS
-1668 DENTT
+1668 NTT
-1673 GYFYNLTAGRYNL
+1673 GYFYNLTAAKYKLEIR
-1686 KIEIQLSSS
+1686 IQLSSN
-1695 VTCQYNNPNIEIKNE
+1695 VTCVYNNPNIEIKNE

-1856 YTPANMTG
+1856 YTPANVTG

-1991 GNRAIYE
+1991 GNRAVYE

-2005 QRTGA
+2005 QRTGT

-2042 VDDITLSQPTKLC
+2042 VDDIALSQPTKLC
-2055 SIRTEGVSVNVESN
+2055 SIRTEGVSVNVEGN

-2087 GSMYLVV
+2087 GSMYLMV

-2104 QLQGTTTWTAVTL
+2104 QLQGTSTWTTITL

-2132 SAVNN
+2132 SAVTN
-2137 GAMYFRKTNEPD
+2137 GAMYFRKTNDPD
-2149 CQTDITYTIKK
+2149 CRADITYTIKK

-2185 TGDRGAKPYR
+2185 TGDGGAKPYR

-2320 CVTSTTYTIDNPLRM
+2320 CITSTTYTIDNPLRM

-2358 GGKAGTREFLW
+2358 GGKTGTREFLW

-2470 FNNGLTTKQL
+2470 FNNGLTPSQL
-2480 SVISDITGLAPGT
+2480 SVISDITGLAAGT

-2506 VPVGLTVTQ
+2506 VPVGLTITQ
-2515 VPPMVATV
+2515 VPAMVATI
-2523 THTSLKCTGSNTVQK
+2523 THTSLKCIGSNTVQK

-2602 DINSEA
+2602 DVNSEA
-2608 NGLDVRST
+2608 NGLDVRPVGTT
-2616 GVVGCLGN
+2616 GCAGN
-2624 SGEVAVSVYDK
+2624 SGGLAVSVYDK
-2635 LGSGIGPIQYIA
+2635 LGSGIGAEQYIA
-2647 VYQEN
+2647 VYQDG

-2667 NTVSSTTIVT
+2667 NMVGGTTIVT
-2677 TWYRMSDVTT
+2677 TWYRMGALAT
-2687 TTLSDGITTVQ
+2687 TTLSDGSIVQ

-2704 TAGPNGMVPG
+2704 TGGPNGMIPG
-2714 TKYTFVVY
+2714 VKYTFVVY
-2722 DKSTGCSFTKEANI
+2722 DKSTGCSFTKEAKI
-2736 SVPTASTLETSVNGT
+2736 PVPTQSPLKTSVNGT
-2751 KPTTCYNADDG
+2751 KPTTCYDANDG
-2762 KVFINLKN
+2762 KVFINLKD
-2770 WTGTSV
+2770 WPGTSV
-2776 NYTVYKYPPTH
+2776 NYAVYKYPPTH
-2787 PLLTQPTTVA
+2787 PSLTNPITVA
-2797 GASIPVTGIIP
+2797 GSSVPINGIIS
-2808 LSAAPSVGE
+2808 LSGDNP
-2817 DITIDN
+2817 TIGKDVTIRG

-2831 QLTDGSGC
+2831 LFTDGGSGC
-2839 LQGTEEFTIGRS
+2839 TQGTEEFTIGRS

-2885 QAPYEYYYEPI
+2885 QAPYQYYYESI
-2896 ATPLAAVLTGTTL
+2896 TTPLAPILSGAPL
-2909 DNAFTINQQGTSLD
+2909 DNAFIVNQHSTSRD

-2932 IRDNAGCL
+2932 IRDNAECTTS
-2940 VHTVVT
+2940 TVVY
-2946 VDIEPSPSIASVD
+2946 VGLDDSPSIASVD
-2959 VQDACRE
+2959 VQDACSE
-2966 NVDYPINIV
+2966 NVDYPINVV
-2975 FATKGVGQHQYKV
+2975 FTTKGVGQRQYKI
-2988 DGITSWQNLTMPTAA
+2988 DGINNWQNLTVPTAP
-3003 ADMQVNLPIRLAPNV
+3003 ADKQVLLPVRLAPNV

-3054 CGAGVATIT
+3054 CGSGVATIT
-3063 VKNITGGSGKYR
+3063 VKNITGGSGTYR
-3075 VSLYRITSSDR
+3075 VGLYRISGAGTATER
-3086 AVPLITAD
+3086 AVPLITAN

-3108 YNLTA
+3108 YSLTA

-3134 ILPFTIVK
+3134 TLEFSIVK
-3142 PETPKIEVI
+3142 PELPKIEVMS
-3151 AISTPACYGDEATI
+3151 ISTPACYGDVATI
-3165 RVKVTPAAEGPYVFS
+3165 RVKVTPVAEGPYVFS
-3180 FTDTNGLPVATASIT
+3180 ITDTNGLPVATASIT
-3195 ANHNYAT
+3195 ANNNYAT
-3202 ISGVPS
+3202 ISDVPS

-3377 TTTAYNNEL
+3377 TTTVYNNEL
-3386 ITYSITKIGEPAAF
+3386 ITYTITKIGEPAAF

-3419 GYYVVTAKNDS
+3419 GYYVVTAKNES

-3458 CKGGNGKVTF
+3458 CKGGSGKVTF

-3481 ANGFSYVIYDMT
+3481 ANGFNYVIYDMT
-3493 TNSAVYTGTNDTLTP
+3493 TNSAVSSGTTNGTLTP
-3508 GKAANITTLRAGK
+3508 GKIANISLPAGK

-3526 TSLITGCSANT
+3526 TSLITGCLANT

-3618 ITITDAWGCS
+3618 ITITDAWGCP
-3628 TASGTTE
+3628 TASGTTQVAIIHPE
-3635 VAVLFPDLITGT
+3635 VITGT
-3647 ITVTQHATCFGSSDG
+3647 ITVTQHATCFGSTDG

-3671 QGGSG
+3671 RGGSG
-3676 SYYYSLIDTNYNTR
+3676 RYYYSLIDNNYATK
-3690 GPQRNNA
+3690 GPQYDNA
-3697 KFSNLSPG
+3697 KFEDLTPG
-3705 IYTFEIMD
+3705 MYTFEIMD
-3713 TWGCVLREEQIEV
+3713 TWGCVLRKEQIEV

-3739 DLQVCYGESTGG
+3739 NLQVCYGEITGG
-3751 IHFYVEGGRPPYEV
+3751 MLFYVQGGRPPYNV
-3765 KIIDK
+3765 KVVDK

-3782 YTTTE
+3782 YTSTP
-3787 VIAPNLSPL
+3787 VSV
-3796 GASGLPAG
+3796 GSLPAA
-3804 DYRIE
+3804 DYSIE
-3809 ITDAGQGAG
+3809 ITDAGQGNG
-3818 VGCTMS
+3818 GYCTMS
-3824 PTYDFKVVSAPDME
+3824 PTYDFKVISAPDME

-3853 TWIEVRFKDEVNFN
+3853 TWIEVRFKDDVNFN
-3867 DMTYLIY
+3867 NMTYLIY
-3874 NGVTTPTV
+3874 NGVTTPTA
-3882 PQTFSRNNGYN
+3882 PLTFSRNNGYN
-3893 IGYIDQTRF
+3893 VGYIDQTRF

-3920 LTGTYKTCTHT
+3920 LTGQVNSCSHT
-3931 LSSPISIEEIYQIS
+3931 LSKPISIEEIYQIS

-3982 LYELKLTDPDY
+3982 LYELKRTDPDY

-4007 VAYDSAGLNGCTVS
+4007 VAYDSSGLNGCTVS

-4065 RYGRRLKVLR
+4065 RYGRRLKVIR

-4081 GKYEGNP
+4081 GKYESRD
-4088 MPVGDY
+4088 MPAGDY

>member
-1 MKKFF
+1 MKNFF
-6 LTILLVLTTTFGL
+6 LTILLVLTTIFGL
-19 SAQTLNLNAFNHSV
+19 SAQTPLNLNGFTHTV
-33 TPGQCRADG
+33 TPGQCRADA

-50 TMGPANTKLQVKLDK
+50 TIGAAGTKLQVKLDK
-65 PNGTSRTEPLEIG
+65 PNGTSVTEPLEIAVSG
-78 VATKDSFEFDT
+78 KDSHEFT
-89 LGAGVY
+89 LLTAGVH
-95 TITVIEVATNKSSVP
+95 TITLIEVATAKSSVP
-110 RAVTLTSTYIAPT
+110 RAVTVASTYIAPT
-123 FTLSNIKG
+123 FTVNTQG

-137 GNDGS
+137 GNDGK
-142 ITFVVAAGVRG
+142 ITFAVATGVRG
-153 PLAVKVTGPNGDVYS
+153 PLAVKITGPDGEVYS

-182 TVQGTDAKPLKAGK
+182 TVQGTDAKPLKAGQ

-205 AGGVSGCGDT
+205 AGGTPDCGDI
-215 SKSTFTIPASAL
+215 SRSTFTIPASQL
-227 TLDCID
+227 SLSCLN
-233 VRINDKVTGLR
+233 VRINYQNSEVK
-244 MNAACKFG
+244 MNANCKF
-252 FSFQIE
+252 SLAFQIE
-258 RADGLSIESFES
+258 RTDGVSLSDFDN
-270 IIKSTPNAAVVKR
+270 IIKADPNIAVIKR
-283 YNSAGVLLATYDV
+283 YNSAGVPQGTYPVGTSYTSEWLGLKV
-296 SSSYE
+296 SY
-301 NAWISNSISSPRSF
+301 PRSF
-315 KSPYVFE
+315 VSDYVFE
-322 EGDIGEIIINIGKS
+322 EGDIAEIQINIGPTPIKHRI
-336 APLKRKFRL
+336 KL
-345 DKNILDVTRNSTN
+345 DRNVLDVMRNPTN
-358 PTQTQNATYWFVDQS
+358 PSQAQ
-373 GSRSIEAVNRSD
+373 GSFLFRARDGARMLEAINRSD
-385 INPDP
+385 LNPDP
-390 ANPCP
+390 AAPCP
-395 PANSKRYLYVEKI
+395 PANTKKYLYVENYF
-408 SRSVSLPDP
+408 RSIYLPDA

-423 VEFPNYYWYNDF
+423 VLFGNYFWYNDF
-435 FDTTKFTTTPSSA
+435 QGTANFSPTPPA
-448 TGAVYYYE
+448 TGPAYYYE
-456 IYRYLGTGFPGWNPG
+456 IYRYLGTGYPGWNES
-471 YTTNNMDETDTTK
+471 YTSNNMDETDPTK
-484 WQLLRSTDDGGSDYT
+484 WRLLIPGTDYN

-504 SNYADLGS
+504 YADLSGGNP
-512 TDGYYMVKFVSR
+512 DGYYMVKYVAK
-524 KADGTLSC
+524 KADGTISC

-538 VKIET
+538 TYIET
-543 LPNQIANRF
+543 LPNQIADRF
-552 TDIEVNRG
+552 YGLEINKG
-560 VFKGTVSVRRWT
+560 AFKGTVSIRKWLS
-572 TSAHFNYPLTVKID
+572 SAHFNYPVTVKID

-592 TGTRTYDF
+592 TGTRTYSF
-600 RTSLPFETA
+600 VTSLPFES
-609 QRTVTYTFPME
+609 QRTVTYTFP
-620 IQVLN
+620 IVKQVLN
-625 PDTSGGMNPFIFGD
+625 PDTSNNMGLFQFGD
-639 IPAGNYRLTLTDYCG
+639 IPAGNYRLTLTDACG
-654 NTAYKDFDFDT
+654 NSAYKDFDFDT

-673 VKVVRGCANTSKIA
+673 VKVVRGCANTSKIS
-687 YELASTP
+687 YELAAPQSASIRSVEYRLLKK
-694 NGTIRDV
+694 NG
-701 QFILSKKDA
+701 S
-710 HGNYVRVASSR
+710 GNYVVIKSS
-721 NPSDVFNGL
+721 NKAIDTFNDL
-730 QTGEYLFETRGYYY
+730 PTGEYLFETRGYTYA
-744 MRVKQGTWK
+744 RIKTGTWK
-753 NASQVAPN
+753 GQEKAPN
-761 GDMKWRDITYQ
+761 GDMNWTNVNDPTSY
-772 NSVVNGRSMID
+772 VNGYSMID
-783 TPDLRDLAH
+783 SPDLRDLARPH
-792 PERDGWVSKHTSRTY
+792 QDGIVSKHTSRVY

-828 PNSGFVAINIKNP
+828 PNSGFVAVNIKKP
-841 EYIVYPLQFTLKTTG
+841 ENIVYPLQFTLKTTG

-869 SNISNYVF
+869 SNISSYIF
-877 KNVPNGR
+877 RNVPNGS
-884 YVVEISHACRVYN
+884 YVVETSHACRVYN
-897 EAAKVDT
+897 EATAVNT
-904 GNYTAPPITYT
+904 GNYTAPPITYA

-946 KDNSRTSLGISQTV
+946 PDSSRTSLGITQTV
-960 TDTVKRNTTYI
+960 TDTLKRNTTYI
-971 VEYKLIDS
+971 VNYTLSDPT
-979 SLCVTNNSGVS
+979 LCVTNNSGVS

-1015 NTQAGKCYGVAT
+1015 NTQANKCYGIAT

-1033 TDDCRIDT
+1033 TDDCSIAT

-1047 SGDHFDVGL
+1047 SGAHFDVGL

-1141 GTPDFSGAAWNLSTK
+1141 GTPDFSGAAWNISTK

-1310 LVGIGEIADPIRA
+1310 LVGEGEIADPIRA

-1370 SHITMNCPDKDDNKW
+1370 THITQNCPDKDDSKW

-1464 NIVPQNGQQ
+1464 VVVPQNGQQ
-1473 FITSNSPVRTFTIN
+1473 FVTSNSPVRTFTIN
-1487 DPDTYTIEVTSPALP
+1487 NPDTYTIEVTSPALP

-1588 TPITQPGRYI
+1588 TSITQPGRYI

-1604 QDAYALTPEIDIY
+1604 QNAYALTPEIDIY

-1631 VCGSAANSGQI
+1631 VCGSLANSGQI
-1642 SITYNTQQNVRSK
+1642 SITYNTQQNVISY
-1655 LYKYDDLGNETYI
+1655 LYKYDDLGGETLVSS
-1668 DENTT
+1668 NTT
-1673 GYFYNLTAGRYNL
+1673 GYFYNLTAAKYKLEIR
-1686 KIEIQLSSS
+1686 IQLSSN
-1695 VTCQYNNPNIEIKNE
+1695 VTCVYNNPNIEIKNE

-1774 YVRDSN
+1774 YIRDSN

-1856 YTPANMTG
+1856 YTPANVTG

-1902 YMITRQVPGKPNWV
+1902 YMITRQVPGKTNWV

-1944 EGVVYRRV
+1944 EGVVYRRI

-1991 GNRAIYE
+1991 GNRTIYE

-2055 SIRTEGVSVNVESN
+2055 SIRTEGVSVNVEGN

-2087 GSMYLVV
+2087 GSMYLMV

-2104 QLQGTTTWTAVTL
+2104 QLQGTSTWTAVTL
-2117 SATTATQGVATITNL
+2117 LATTATQGVATITNL
-2132 SAVNN
+2132 SAVTN
-2137 GAMYFRKTNEPD
+2137 GAMYFRKTNDPD
-2149 CQTDITYTIKK
+2149 CRADITYTIKK

-2172 PVTCLNTFASVHL
+2172 AVTCLNTFASVHL
-2185 TGDRGAKPYR
+2185 SGAGGAKPYH

-2290 ESSSTASGTTMIYNN
+2290 ESSSTAGGTTMIYNN

-2358 GGKAGTREFLW
+2358 GGKTGTREFLW
-2369 SNSPTTNFSVAI
+2369 SNSPSTNFSVAI

-2470 FNNGLTTKQL
+2470 FNNGLTTNQL

-2493 YTITIKDS
+2493 YTITIKDN

-2506 VPVGLTVTQ
+2506 VPVGLTITQ
-2515 VPPMVATV
+2515 VPAMVATI
-2523 THTSLKCTGSNTVQK
+2523 THTSLKCIGSNTVQK
-2538 SKITALVS
+2538 SKITALVR

-2608 NGLDVRST
+2608 NGLDVRP
-2616 GVVGCLGN
+2616 VGTPGCAGN
-2624 SGEVAVSVYDK
+2624 SGGLAVSVYDK
-2635 LGSGIGPIQYIA
+2635 LGSGIGAEQYIA
-2647 VYQEN
+2647 IYQDG

-2667 NTVSSTTIVT
+2667 NTVNGSIVT
-2677 TWYRMSDVTT
+2677 TTWYKMGDLAT
-2687 TTLSDGITTVQ
+2687 TTLSDGSTIVQ

-2704 TAGPNGMVPG
+2704 TGGPNGMIPG
-2714 TKYTFVVY
+2714 VKYTFVVY
-2722 DKSTGCSFTKEANI
+2722 DKSTGCSFTKEAKI
-2736 SVPTASTLETSVNGT
+2736 PVPTQSPLKTSVNGT
-2751 KPTTCYNADDG
+2751 KPTTCYDANDG
-2762 KVFINLKN
+2762 KVFINLKD
-2770 WTGTSV
+2770 WPGTSV
-2776 NYTVYKYPPTH
+2776 NYAVYKYPPTH
-2787 PLLTQPTTVA
+2787 PSLTNPTTVA
-2797 GASIPVTGIIP
+2797 GSSVPINGIIS
-2808 LSAAPSVGE
+2808 LSGDNP
-2817 DITIDN
+2817 TIGKDVTIRG

-2831 QLTDGSGC
+2831 LFTDAGSGC
-2839 LQGTEEFTIGRS
+2839 TQGTEEFTIGRS

-2896 ATPLAAVLTGTTL
+2896 TTPLAAVLTSTTL
-2909 DNAFTINQQGTSLD
+2909 DNAFIINQQGTSLD

-2932 IRDNAGCL
+2932 IRDNSGCL

-2959 VQDACRE
+2959 VQDACSE
-2966 NVDYPINIV
+2966 NVDYPINVV
-2975 FATKGVGQHQYKV
+2975 FTTKGVGQHQYKI
-2988 DGITSWQNLTMPTAA
+2988 DGINNWQNLTVPTAP
-3003 ADMQVNLPIRLAPNV
+3003 ADKQVLLPVRLAPNV

-3054 CGAGVATIT
+3054 CGSGVATIT
-3063 VKNITGGSGKYR
+3063 VKNITGGSGTYR
-3075 VSLYRITSSDR
+3075 VGLYRISGAGTATER
-3086 AVPLITAD
+3086 AVPLITAN

-3108 YNLTA
+3108 YSLTA
-3113 GSYRINVYDDALFG
+3113 GSYRINVYDDAFFG

-3134 ILPFTIVK
+3134 TLDFSIVK
-3142 PETPKIEVI
+3142 PELPKIEVMS
-3151 AISTPACYGDEATI
+3151 ISTPACYGDVATI
-3165 RVKVTPAAEGPYVFS
+3165 RVKVTPVAEGPYVFS
-3180 FTDTNGLPVATASIT
+3180 ITDTNGLAVATASIT
-3195 ANHNYAT
+3195 ANNNYAT
-3202 ISGVPS
+3202 ISDVPS
-3208 GPITLGGKGYIIYA
+3208 RPITLGGKGYIIYA

-3377 TTTAYNNEL
+3377 TTTVYNNEL
-3386 ITYSITKIGEPAAF
+3386 ITYTITKIGEPAAF

-3419 GYYVVTAKNDS
+3419 GYYVVTAKNES

-3458 CKGGNGKVTF
+3458 CKGGSGKVTF

-3481 ANGFSYVIYDMT
+3481 ANGFNYVIYDMT
-3493 TNSAVYTGTNDTLTP
+3493 TNSAVSSGTTNGTLTP
-3508 GKAANITTLRAGK
+3508 GKIANISLSAGK

-3618 ITITDAWGCS
+3618 ITITDAWGCP
-3628 TASGTTE
+3628 TASGTTQVAIIHPE
-3635 VAVLFPDLITGT
+3635 VITGT
-3647 ITVTQHATCFGSSDG
+3647 ITVTQHATCFGSTDG

-3671 QGGSG
+3671 RGGSG
-3676 SYYYSLIDTNYNTR
+3676 RYYYSLIDNNYATK
-3690 GPQRNNA
+3690 GPQYDNA
-3697 KFSNLSPG
+3697 KFEDLTPG
-3705 IYTFEIMD
+3705 MYTFEIMD
-3713 TWGCVLREEQIEV
+3713 TWGCVLRKEQIEV

-3739 DLQVCYGESTGG
+3739 NLQVCYGETTGG
-3751 IHFYVEGGRPPYEV
+3751 MLFYVQGGRPPYNV
-3765 KIIDK
+3765 KVVDK

-3782 YTTTE
+3782 YTSTP
-3787 VIAPNLSPL
+3787 VSV
-3796 GASGLPAG
+3796 GSLPAA
-3804 DYRIE
+3804 DYSIE
-3809 ITDAGQGAG
+3809 ITDAGQGNG
-3818 VGCTMS
+3818 GYCTMS
-3824 PTYDFKVVSAPDME
+3824 PTYDFKVISAPDME

-3853 TWIEVRFKDEVNFN
+3853 TWIEVRFKDDVNFN
-3867 DMTYLIY
+3867 NMTYLIY

-3882 PQTFSRNNGYN
+3882 PLTFSRNNGYN
-3893 IGYIDQTRF
+3893 VGYIDQTRF

-3920 LTGTYKTCTHT
+3920 LTGQVNSCSHT
-3931 LSSPISIEEIYQIS
+3931 LSKPISIEEIYQIS

-4007 VAYDSAGLNGCTVS
+4007 VAYDSSGLNGCTVS

-4065 RYGRRLKVLR
+4065 RYGRRLKVIR

-4081 GKYEGNP
+4081 GKYESRD
-4088 MPVGDY
+4088 MPAGDY

>member
-1 MKKFF
+1 
-6 LTILLVLTTTFGL
+6 
-19 SAQTLNLNAFNHSV
+19 
-33 TPGQCRADG
+33 
-42 KIKVTLPP
+42 
-50 TMGPANTKLQVKLDK
+50 MGPANTKLQVKLDK

-142 ITFVVAAGVRG
+142 ITFIVAAGVRG

-182 TVQGTDAKPLKAGK
+182 TVQGTNAKPLKAGK

-244 MNAACKFG
+244 MNADCKFG

-385 INPDP
+385 INPNP
-390 ANPCP
+390 ADPCP

-456 IYRYLGTGFPGWNPG
+456 IYRYLGTGFPGWDAG
-471 YTTNNMDETDTTK
+471 YTTNNMDDTTK

-504 SNYADLGS
+504 YIDLGS

-560 VFKGTVSVRRWT
+560 VFKGTVSIRRWT
-572 TSAHFNYPLTVKID
+572 TSTHFNYPLTVKID

-694 NGTIRDV
+694 KGTIRDV

-783 TPDLRDLAH
+783 TPDLRDLAY

-807 LTISPTGELDLEVM
+807 LTISPTGELDLDVL

-904 GNYTAPPITYT
+904 GNYTVPPITYT

-934 TQLFDIEWFRIE
+934 TQLFNIRWFRIE
-946 KDNSRTSLGISQTV
+946 KDNSRTGKGSSQTV

-971 VEYKLIDS
+971 VEYELIDS

-990 TVTVNFAADN
+990 SVTVNFAADN

-1015 NTQAGKCYGVAT
+1015 NTQVGKCYGVAT

-1141 GTPDFSGAAWNLSTK
+1141 GTPDFSGAAWNISTK

-1261 DEYIWYQGTTR
+1261 DEYIWYQGSTR

-1310 LVGIGEIADPIRA
+1310 LVGDGEIADPIRA

-1370 SHITMNCPDKDDNKW
+1370 THITQNCPDKDDSKW

-1395 VSTSASYRL
+1395 VSTTASYRL

-1464 NIVPQNGQQ
+1464 VVVPQNGQQ
-1473 FITSNSPVRTFTIN
+1473 FVTSNSPVRTFTIN
-1487 DPDTYTIEVTSPALP
+1487 NPDTYTIEVTSPALP

-1588 TPITQPGRYI
+1588 TSITQPGRYI

-1604 QDAYALTPEIDIY
+1604 QNAYALTPEIDIY

-1631 VCGSAANSGQI
+1631 VCGSLANSGQI
-1642 SITYNTQQNVRSK
+1642 SITYNTQQNVISY
-1655 LYKYDDLGNETYI
+1655 LYKYDDLGGETLVSS
-1668 DENTT
+1668 NTT
-1673 GYFYNLTAGRYNL
+1673 GYFYNLTAAKYKLEIR
-1686 KIEIQLSSS
+1686 IQLSSN
-1695 VTCQYNNPNIEIKNE
+1695 VTCVYNNPNIEIKNE

-1856 YTPANMTG
+1856 YTPANVTG

-1902 YMITRQVPGKPNWV
+1902 YMITRQVPGKTNWV

-2042 VDDITLSQPTKLC
+2042 VDDIALSQPTKLC
-2055 SIRTEGVSVNVESN
+2055 SIRTEGVSVNVEGN

-2087 GSMYLVV
+2087 GSMYLMV

-2104 QLQGTTTWTAVTL
+2104 QLQGTSTWTAVTL
-2117 SATTATQGVATITNL
+2117 LATTATQGVATITNL
-2132 SAVNN
+2132 SAVTN
-2137 GAMYFRKTNEPD
+2137 GAMYFRKTNDPD
-2149 CQTDITYTIKK
+2149 CRADITYTIKK

-2172 PVTCLNTFASVHL
+2172 AVTCLNTFASVHL
-2185 TGDRGAKPYR
+2185 SGAGGAKPYH

-2251 IEVIDLDPCFSGG
+2251 IEVIDLAPCFSGG

-2290 ESSSTASGTTMIYNN
+2290 ESSSTAGGTTMIYNN

-2358 GGKAGTREFLW
+2358 GGKTGTREFLW

-2470 FNNGLTTKQL
+2470 FNNGLTTNNQL
-2480 SVISDITGLAPGT
+2480 SVISDITGLAAGT

-2506 VPVGLTVTQ
+2506 VPVGLTITQ
-2515 VPPMVATV
+2515 VPAMVATI
-2523 THTSLKCTGSNTVQK
+2523 THTSLKCIGSNTVQK

-2608 NGLDVRST
+2608 NGLDVRP
-2616 GVVGCLGN
+2616 VGTPGCAGN
-2624 SGEVAVSVYDK
+2624 SGGLAVSVYDK
-2635 LGSGIGPIQYIA
+2635 LGSGIGAEQYIA
-2647 VYQEN
+2647 VYQDG

-2667 NTVSSTTIVT
+2667 NMVGGTTIVT
-2677 TWYRMSDVTT
+2677 TWYRMGALAT
-2687 TTLSDGITTVQ
+2687 TTLSDGSIVQ

-2704 TAGPNGMVPG
+2704 TGGPNGMIPG
-2714 TKYTFVVY
+2714 VKYTFVVY
-2722 DKSTGCSFTKEANI
+2722 DKSTGCSFTKEAKI
-2736 SVPTASTLETSVNGT
+2736 PVPTQSPLKTSVNGT
-2751 KPTTCYNADDG
+2751 KPTTCYDANDG
-2762 KVFINLKN
+2762 KVFINLKD
-2770 WTGTSV
+2770 WPGTSV
-2776 NYTVYKYPPTH
+2776 NYAVYKYPPTH
-2787 PLLTQPTTVA
+2787 PSLTNPTPIGGSPTA
-2797 GASIPVTGIIP
+2797 LNGIIS
-2808 LSAAPSVGE
+2808 LSGDNP
-2817 DITIDN
+2817 TIGKDVTIRG

-2831 QLTDGSGC
+2831 LFTDAGLGC
-2839 LQGTEEFTIGRS
+2839 TQGTEEFTIGRS

-2896 ATPLAAVLTGTTL
+2896 TTPLAAVLTDTTL
-2909 DNAFTINQQGTSLD
+2909 DNAFIINQQGASLD

-2959 VQDACRE
+2959 VQDACSE

-2988 DGITSWQNLTMPTAA
+2988 DGITSWQNLTMPTAT
-3003 ADMQVNLPIRLAPNV
+3003 ADMQVNLPIRLAPSV

-3049 TSLVP
+3049 TPLVP

-3086 AVPLITAD
+3086 AVPLITAN
-3094 NIGSA
+3094 NISSA

-3180 FTDTNGLPVATASIT
+3180 FTDTNGLPVTASIT

-3222 ESVRSCTVS
+3222 ESVHSCTVS

-3256 ERDEYGYLTGESAYP
+3256 ERDEYGYLTGESTYP

-3345 ISSTLIMSALT
+3345 ISSTLIMSALI

-3386 ITYSITKIGEPAAF
+3386 ITYTITKIGEPAAF

-3419 GYYVVTAKNDS
+3419 GYYVVTAKNES

-3458 CKGGNGKVTF
+3458 CKGGPGKVSL

-3481 ANGFSYVIYDMT
+3481 ANGFSYVIYDMA
-3493 TNSAVYTGTNDTLTP
+3493 TNSAVSSGTTNGLLTP
-3508 GKAANITTLRAGK
+3508 GKVANISLSAGK

-3635 VAVLFPDLITGT
+3635 VAVLFPDPITGT
-3647 ITVTQHATCFGSSDG
+3647 ITVTQHATCFGSTDG

-3671 QGGSG
+3671 RGGSG
-3676 SYYYSLIDTNYNTR
+3676 SYYYSLIDANYNTR
-3690 GPQRNNA
+3690 GPQYDSA
-3697 KFSNLSPG
+3697 KFEDLPPG
-3705 IYTFEIMD
+3705 MYTFEIMD
-3713 TWGCVLREEQIEV
+3713 TWGCTLPLPQIEV

-3739 DLQVCYGESTGG
+3739 NLQVCYGENIGG
-3751 IHFYVEGGRPPYEV
+3751 MLFYVQGGRPPYNV
-3765 KIIDK
+3765 KVVDK

-3782 YTTTE
+3782 YTSTP
-3787 VIAPNLSPL
+3787 VSV
-3796 GASGLPAG
+3796 GSLPAG

-3809 ITDAGQGAG
+3809 ITDAGQGNG
-3818 VGCTMS
+3818 GYCTMS
-3824 PTYDFKVVSAPDME
+3824 PTYDFKVISAPDME

-3853 TWIEVRFKDEVNFN
+3853 TWIEVRFKDEVDFN
-3867 DMTYLIY
+3867 KMTYMIY
-3874 NGVTTPTV
+3874 DGVTTPTV
-3882 PQTFSRNNGYN
+3882 QRFSRDNRYN

-3914 YTSVHS
+3914 YTF
-3920 LTGTYKTCTHT
+3920 TGTNKTCPHT
-3931 LSSPISIEEIYQIS
+3931 LSSPISIEEIKEIS

-3952 TVVNTLQVEAVGGKK
+3952 TVVNTLQVEVVGGKK

-3982 LYELKLTDPDY
+3982 LYELKRTDPDY
-3993 TDPVSGK
+3993 TNPVSGK

-4007 VAYDSAGLNGCTVS
+4007 VVYDSSGLNGCTFS

-4081 GKYEGNP
+4081 GKYESRD
-4088 MPVGDY
+4088 MPAGDY

>member
-1 MKKFF
+1 MKNFF
-6 LTILLVLTTTFGL
+6 LTILLVLITIFGL
-19 SAQTLNLNAFNHSV
+19 SAQTPLNLNGFTHTV
-33 TPGQCRADG
+33 TPGQCRADA

-50 TMGPANTKLQVKLDK
+50 TIGASGTKLQVKLDK
-65 PNGTSRTEPLEIG
+65 PNGTSVTEPLEIAVSG
-78 VATKDSFEFDT
+78 KDSHEFT
-89 LGAGVY
+89 LLTAGVH
-95 TITVIEVATNKSSVP
+95 TITLIEVATAKSSVP
-110 RAVTLTSTYIAPT
+110 RAVTVASTYIAPT
-123 FTLSNIKG
+123 FTVNTQG

-137 GNDGS
+137 GNDGK
-142 ITFVVAAGVRG
+142 ITFAVAAGVRG
-153 PLAVKVTGPNGDVYS
+153 PLAVKITGPDGEVYS

-182 TVQGTDAKPLKAGK
+182 TVQGTDAKPLKAGQ

-205 AGGVSGCGDT
+205 AGGTPDCGDT
-215 SKSTFTIPASAL
+215 SRSTFTIPASQL
-227 TLDCID
+227 SLSCLN
-233 VRINDKVTGLR
+233 VRINYQNSGVR
-244 MNAACKFG
+244 MNANCKFS

-258 RADGLSIESFES
+258 RTDGGSLLQYDNT
-270 IIKSTPNAAVVKR
+270 IKTTPNIATVRR
-283 YNSAGVLLATYDV
+283 YNSAGVLQASYNV
-296 SSSYE
+296 SSSYTDQ
-301 NAWISNSISSPRSF
+301 WLGSNVSYPRSF
-315 KSPYVFE
+315 VSPYVFE
-322 EGDIGEIIINIGKS
+322 EGDIAEMEINIGATPIKH
-336 APLKRKFRL
+336 KFKL
-345 DKNILDVTRNSTN
+345 DKNVLDLMLNSTN
-358 PTQTQNATYWFVDQS
+358 PSQAD
-373 GSRSIEAVNRSD
+373 GSFLFRGRDGGRMLEVLNRSD
-385 INPDP
+385 LNPNPTD
-390 ANPCP
+390 PCP
-395 PANSKRYLYVEKI
+395 TPNTKKYLYLENYF
-408 SRSVSLPDP
+408 RSIYLPDA

-423 VEFPNYYWYNDF
+423 VLFGTYYWFNDF
-435 FDTTKFTTTPSSA
+435 YKTANFTKTPSSA
-448 TGAVYYYE
+448 TGPAYYYE
-456 IYRYLGTGFPGWNPG
+456 IYQYLGTGYPGWDAG
-471 YTTNNMDETDTTK
+471 YTTNNMNENDTTK
-484 WQLLRSTDDGGSDYT
+484 WKHLRSTDDGGSDYT

-504 SNYADLGS
+504 YADLTGLP
-512 TDGYYMVKFVSR
+512 DGYYMVKYVAK

-538 VKIET
+538 TEMKT
-543 LPNQIANRF
+543 LPNQIADRF
-552 TDIEVNRG
+552 NGLEINKG
-560 VFKGTVSVRRWT
+560 AFKGTVSIRKWL
-572 TSAHFNYPLTVKID
+572 SGAHFNYPIKVKID
-586 YLDDGG
+586 YLDDGAMG
-592 TGTRTYDF
+592 TTRTYDF
-600 RTSLPFETA
+600 VTSLPFESL
-609 QRTVTYTFPME
+609 RTVTYTFPIE
-620 IQVLN
+620 KEVLN
-625 PDTSGGMNPFIFGD
+625 PETSNEMGLFQFGD
-639 IPAGNYRLTLTDYCG
+639 IPAGNYRLTLTDNCN
-654 NTAYKDFDFDT
+654 NTTYKDFNFDT

-673 VKVVRGCANTSKIA
+673 VKVVRGCANTSKIS
-687 YELASTP
+687 YELAAPERGSIM
-694 NGTIRDV
+694 GVEYR
-701 QFILSKKDA
+701 LLKKNNS
-710 HGNYVRVASSR
+710 GNYVVIKSSNKAS
-721 NPSDVFNGL
+721 DTFNDL
-730 QTGEYLFETRGYYY
+730 QTGDYLFETRGYYY
-744 MRVKQGTWK
+744 ARIKTGTWK
-753 NASQVAPN
+753 GQEKAPN
-761 GDMKWRDITYQ
+761 GDMKWTNVNDPT
-772 NSVVNGRSMID
+772 STVNGYSMID
-783 TPDLRDLAH
+783 SPDLRDLAYPH
-792 PERDGWVSKHTSRTY
+792 RDGIVSKHTSRTY
-807 LTISPTGELDLEVM
+807 LTISPTGELDLEVL

-828 PNSGFVAINIKNP
+828 PNSGFVGINIKNP

-869 SNISNYVF
+869 SNVSSYVF
-877 KNVPNGR
+877 KNVANGN

-897 EAAKVDT
+897 EAARVDT

-934 TQLFDIEWFRIE
+934 IQLFDIEWFRIE

-990 TVTVNFAADN
+990 SVTVNFAADN

-1015 NTQAGKCYGVAT
+1015 NTQVGKCYGVAT

-1357 NTKIEWQQLKAGN
+1357 NTKMEWQQLKAGN
-1370 SHITMNCPDKDDNKW
+1370 THITLNCPDKDDSKW
-1385 QTVSTNSSFT
+1385 ETVSTNSSFT
-1395 VSTSASYRL
+1395 VSTTASYRL

-1487 DPDTYTIEVTSPALP
+1487 DPDIYTIEVTSPALP

-1518 LKPKATAKAWK
+1518 LKPRATAKAWK

-1579 SGNTGLDVN
+1579 SGNIGLDVN
-1588 TPITQPGRYI
+1588 TAITQPGRYI

-1617 PESFLGYSIKTRNI
+1617 PESFLGYSIKTRNV
-1631 VCGSAANSGQI
+1631 VCGSAENSGQI

-1655 LYKYDDLGNETYI
+1655 LYKYDDLGNEVYV

-1710 VTTLRAY
+1710 ITTLRAY

-1876 TGLDTCNTDNIFIV
+1876 IGLDTCNTDNIFIV

-1991 GNRAIYE
+1991 GNRTIYE

-2042 VDDITLSQPTKLC
+2042 VDDIILSQPTKLC

-2094 NNAGGNTIEY
+2094 NNAGGSTIEY
-2104 QLQGTTTWTAVTL
+2104 QLQGTTTWTSVTL

-2137 GAMYFRKTNEPD
+2137 GAMYLRKTNDPD

-2160 PVPLTVT
+2160 PIPLTVT

-2185 TGDRGAKPYR
+2185 TGDGGAKPYR

-2240 TLEVANAKPLK
+2240 TLEIANAKPLK
-2251 IEVIDLDPCFSGG
+2251 IEVIDLAPCFSGG

-2320 CVTSTTYTIDNPLRM
+2320 CVTNTTYTIDNPLRI
-2335 QTVKTIALGC
+2335 QTIRTVALGC
-2345 AANSE
+2345 VANSE
-2350 AVFSITYT
+2350 AVFSVTHT
-2358 GGKAGTREFLW
+2358 GGKTGTREFLW

-2381 PTGMSLVK
+2381 PTGMSLAT

-2396 KTRVEGDYY
+2396 KTQIEGDYY

-2414 GDYCEVVSPKQEVK
+2414 GDYCEVVSSKQEVK
-2428 REIPRFVVTPTV
+2428 REIPRFVVTPTA

-2470 FNNGLTTKQL
+2470 FDNGLTTVQH
-2480 SVISDITGLAPGT
+2480 SVISDIVGLAPGT
-2493 YTITIKDS
+2493 YTLTIKDS
-2501 ASCES
+2501 ASCQS
-2506 VPVGLTVTQ
+2506 VPVGLTITQ

-2523 THTSLKCTGSNTVQK
+2523 THTSLKCTGSNTIQK

-2561 VSVEVRTGVLT
+2561 VRVDVRTGVLI

-2602 DINSEA
+2602 DVNSEA
-2608 NGLDVRST
+2608 NGLDVRATNVT
-2616 GVVGCLGN
+2616 GCAGN

-2635 LGSGIGPIQYIA
+2635 LGSGIGAVHYIA
-2647 VYQEN
+2647 VYQDG
-2652 MSMPINP
+2652 MSMPTNP

-2667 NTVSSTTIVT
+2667 NATITT

-2687 TTLSDGITTVQ
+2687 TTLSDNSIVQ

-2704 TAGPNGMVPG
+2704 TAGTNGMVPG
-2714 TKYTFVVY
+2714 VKYTFVVY

-2736 SVPTASTLETSVNGT
+2736 PVPTRSPLKTSVNGT
-2751 KPTTCYNADDG
+2751 KPTTCYDANDG
-2762 KVFINLKN
+2762 KVFINLKD
-2770 WTGTSV
+2770 WPGTSV
-2776 NYTVYKYPPTH
+2776 RYDVYKYPPTH
-2787 PLLTQPTTVA
+2787 PLLTEPTDVTGSNHPVW
-2797 GASIPVTGIIP
+2797 GLKTLTGTASI
-2808 LSAAPSVGE
+2808 GE
-2817 DITIDN
+2817 DITIEG

-2831 QLTDGSGC
+2831 LFTDAGLGC
-2839 LQGTEEFTIGRS
+2839 TQGTEEFTIGRS

-2896 ATPLAAVLTGTTL
+2896 TTPLAAVLTSTTL
-2909 DNAFTINQQGTSLD
+2909 DNAFIINQQGASLD

-2932 IRDNAGCL
+2932 IRDNSGCL

-2959 VQDACRE
+2959 VQDACSE

-2975 FATKGVGQHQYKV
+2975 FATKGVGQHQYKI

-3034 TTFKVNEMIKFEAEH
+3034 TTFKVNEMMKFEAEH

-3245 AGALTKKDYEC
+3245 AGALTKKDYGC

-3386 ITYSITKIGEPAAF
+3386 ITYTITKIGEPAAF

-3419 GYYVVTAKNDS
+3419 GYYVVTAKNES

-3468 ELTDSRLSDGDQV
+3468 ELTDNRLSDGDQV

-3493 TNSAVYTGTNDTLTP
+3493 TNSAVSTGTTNGTLTP
-3508 GKAANITTLRAGK
+3508 GKVANISLPAGK

-3796 GASGLPAG
+3796 GGSGLPAG

-3920 LTGTYKTCTHT
+3920 LTGQVKSCSHT
-3931 LSSPISIEEIYQIS
+3931 LSKPISIEEIYQIS

-3967 PYKYEFNGQFYDENN
+3967 PYKYEFNGEFYDENN
-3982 LYELKLTDPDY
+3982 LYELKRTDPDY

-4081 GKYEGNP
+4081 GKYESRD

>member
-19 SAQTLNLNAFNHSV
+19 SAQTLNLNGFYHTV

-50 TMGPANTKLQVKLDK
+50 AMGPANTKLQVKLDK
-65 PNGTSRTEPLEIG
+65 PNGASLTEPLEIG
-78 VATKDSFEFDT
+78 VKNSYEFDT

-123 FTLSNIKG
+123 FTVKGIG
-131 PNCAGT
+131 PNCAGA

-142 ITFVVAAGVRG
+142 IAFEVAAGVKG
-153 PLAVKVTGPNGDVYS
+153 PLLVKLTKGSTVLYN
-168 QTHNAPAAPAKFTL
+168 QTHTPPAAPAKFSL
-182 TVQGTDAKPLKAGK
+182 TIQGNASRPMPAGSDYYL
-196 TYQLSVQDL
+196 TVQDL
-205 AGGVSGCGDT
+205 AGGAPNCGDT
-215 SKSTFTIPASAL
+215 SMSGVTIPSSARSL
-227 TLDCID
+227 NCLDI
-233 VRINDKVTGLR
+233 RINDNASGLR
-244 MNAACKFG
+244 MNAECKFS

-258 RADGLSIESFES
+258 SVDGQSINEFEHQ
-270 IIKSTPNAAVVKR
+270 IRTTPNAAVVKR
-283 YNSAGVLLATYDV
+283 YNSAGLLIRAYPV
-296 SSSYE
+296 NSKYQ
-301 NAWISNSISSPRSF
+301 NAFVSNSISAARSF
-315 KSPYVFE
+315 VSDYEFE
-322 EGDIGEIIINIGKS
+322 EGDIAEIEINIGKN
-336 APLKRKFRL
+336 APIKRKFKL
-345 DKNILDVTRNSTN
+345 DRNIIDTARNVTN
-358 PTQTQNATYWFVDQS
+358 PTQASNSTYWFIDQD
-373 GSRSIEAVNRSD
+373 GSRAIGAVNRSD
-385 INPDP
+385 LAPNPSDP
-390 ANPCP
+390 CTAANT
-395 PANSKRYLYVEKI
+395 KKYLYVEKYL
-408 SRSVSLPDP
+408 RSVSLPDP

-435 FDTTKFTTTPSSA
+435 QGTASFTTTPSSA
-448 TGAVYYYE
+448 TRSAYYYE
-456 IYRYLGTGFPGWNPG
+456 IYYYKGTGIPGWDAG
-471 YTTNNMDETDTTK
+471 YTTNNMDETDGTK
-484 WQLLRSTDDGGSDYT
+484 WQLLTPGLDYI

-504 SNYADLGS
+504 YADL
-512 TDGYYMVKFVSR
+512 TDQPDGYYMVKFVSK
-524 KADGTLSC
+524 KANGMLSC

-538 VKIET
+538 VKMTT

-552 TDIEVNRG
+552 ADLEVNRG
-560 VFKGTVSVRRWT
+560 VFKGTVSIRKGL
-572 TSAHFNYPLTVKID
+572 SSSEFNYPVTVKID

-592 TGTRTYDF
+592 TGTRTYNF
-600 RTSLPFETA
+600 HTSLPFES
-609 QRTVTYTFPME
+609 QRTVTYTFP
-620 IQVLN
+620 IVKQVLN
-625 PDTSGGMNPFIFGD
+625 PDSNNTGLFQFGD
-639 IPAGNYRLTLTDYCG
+639 IPAGNYRLTFTDACG
-654 NTAYKDFDFDT
+654 NSAYKDFYFDT

-673 VKVVRGCANTSKIA
+673 VKVVRGCANTSKIV
-687 YELASTP
+687 YELAATP
-694 NGTIRDV
+694 KGTIGDV

-710 HGNYVRVASSR
+710 NGNYVDPLLSR
-721 NPSDVFNGL
+721 NSSDTFNNL
-730 QTGEYLFETRGYYY
+730 EPGEYLFETKGYYY
-744 MRVKQGTWK
+744 ARIKRGTWK
-753 NASQVAPN
+753 NNSQVAPY
-761 GDMKWRDITYQ
+761 GDMKWTYF
-772 NSVVNGRSMID
+772 NDPRSVIDGYSMID
-783 TPDLRDLAH
+783 SPDY
-792 PERDGWVSKHTSRTY
+792 GMVSKHTSRVY
-807 LTISPTGELDLEVM
+807 LTISPTGELDLDVT

-856 GAVAKTSPVFQEG
+856 GAEVRKSPVFQEG
-869 SNISNYVF
+869 SNISSHIF
-877 KNVPNGR
+877 ENVPNGN
-884 YVVEISHACRVYN
+884 YVVEISHACHVYN

-934 TQLFDIEWFRIE
+934 TQLFNIQWFRIE
-946 KDNSRTSLGISQTV
+946 EDNSHTPLGISQTV

-971 VEYKLIDS
+971 VDYKLIDS
-979 SLCVTNNSGVS
+979 YSSLCGTNNSRVS
-990 TVTVNFAADN
+990 SVTVNFAADN

-1015 NTQAGKCYGVAT
+1015 NTEANKCYGIAK

-1033 TDDCRIDT
+1033 TDNCRIAT

-1047 SGDHFDVGL
+1047 SGAHFDVGL

-1097 GVINRQL
+1097 SVINRQL

-1209 YSFTYEGGRAGCII
+1209 YSFTYEGGRPNCII

-1247 CAGATTSITAVAGF
+1247 CAGSTTSITAVAGF
-1261 DEYIWYQGTTR
+1261 DQYIWYQGTTR

-1310 LVGIGEIADPIRA
+1310 LVGEGEIADPIRA

-1357 NTKIEWQQLKAGN
+1357 DTKVEWQQLKAGN
-1370 SHITMNCPDKDDNKW
+1370 SHITMNCPDKDDSKW

-1404 RISNANNDCYKD
+1404 RISNASNDCYKD
-1416 FYFDVFNNALSGEID
+1416 FYFDVFNNSLSGEID

-1448 ATSGIAYKY
+1448 ATSGIPYKY

-1464 NIVPQNGQQ
+1464 NNIEQPV
-1473 FITSNSPVRTFTIN
+1473 TSLSSVKTFSVK

-1510 QKITKEVT
+1510 QKITKEVI

-1568 QPSHYITTSVP
+1568 QPSHYITTLVP
-1579 SGNTGLDVN
+1579 SGNAGLDVN

-1604 QDAYALTPEIDIY
+1604 QNAYALTPEIDIY

-1642 SITYNTQQNVRSK
+1642 SITYNTQQNVISY
-1655 LYKYDDLGNETYI
+1655 LYKYDDLGGETLVSS
-1668 DENTT
+1668 NTT
-1673 GYFYNLTAGRYNL
+1673 GYFYNLAAARY
-1686 KIEIQLSSS
+1686 KIEIRIQLSSN
-1695 VTCQYNNPNIEIKNE
+1695 VTCVYNNPNIEIKNE

-1856 YTPANMTG
+1856 YTPANVTG

-1876 TGLDTCNTDNIFIV
+1876 TGLDTCDTDNIFIV

-1964 TMNLFNLL
+1964 SMNLFNLL
-1972 PSNYIGENN
+1972 PSSYIGENN

-2055 SIRTEGVSVNVESN
+2055 SIRTEGVSVNIESN

-2094 NNAGGNTIEY
+2094 NNAAGNTIEY
-2104 QLQGTTTWTAVTL
+2104 QLQGTSTWTAVTL

-2149 CQTDITYTIKK
+2149 CQRNITYTIKK

-2167 ATIEA
+2167 ATIEV
-2172 PVTCLNTFASVHL
+2172 PVTCSTTVASVHL
-2185 TGDRGAKPYR
+2185 SGAGGAKPYR
-2195 TFRAIPLLGGTTATQ
+2195 TFRAILGGTTTTKS
-2210 PAVNNEADFNLS
+2210 AVNNEADFNL
-2222 VGNYRI
+2222 GAGTYRI

-2251 IEVIDLDPCFSGG
+2251 IEVIDLAPCFSGG

-2290 ESSSTASGTTMIYNN
+2290 ESSPSANGTTMIYDN

-2335 QTVKTIALGC
+2335 QTVKTMDLGC

-2369 SNSPTTNFSVAI
+2369 SNSPSTNFSVAI

-2414 GDYCEVVSPKQEVK
+2414 GDYCEIVSPKQEVK

-2470 FNNGLTTKQL
+2470 FNNGLTTNQL
-2480 SVISDITGLAPGT
+2480 SVISDITGLAAGT

-2501 ASCES
+2501 ATCES

-2572 DTNVEFDNMDIGRYR
+2572 DTNVEFDNMDIGKYR

-2616 GVVGCLGN
+2616 GVVGCAGN
-2624 SGEVAVSVYDK
+2624 AGEVAVSVYDK
-2635 LGSGIGPIQYIA
+2635 LGSGIGAEQYIA
-2647 VYQEN
+2647 VYQDG

-2667 NTVSSTTIVT
+2667 NTVNGSIVT
-2677 TWYRMSDVTT
+2677 TTWYKMGALAT
-2687 TTLSDGITTVQ
+2687 TTLSDHSVVQ

-2751 KPTTCYNADDG
+2751 KPTTCYNANDG

-2770 WTGTSV
+2770 WAGTSV
-2776 NYTVYKYPPTH
+2776 HYDVYKYPPTH
-2787 PLLTQPTTVA
+2787 PLLIGPSVS
-2797 GASIPVTGIIP
+2797 GNIP

-2817 DITIDN
+2817 DITIGG

-2831 QLTDGSGC
+2831 QLSDGSGC
-2839 LQGTEEFTIGRS
+2839 TQGTEEFTIGRS

-2896 ATPLAAVLTGTTL
+2896 TTPLAAVLSGTTL
-2909 DNAFTINQQGTSLD
+2909 DNAFTINQQGTSLN

-2946 VDIEPSPSIASVD
+2946 VDIDPSPSIASVD
-2959 VQDACRE
+2959 VQDACSE

-3049 TSLVP
+3049 TPLVP

-3086 AVPLITAD
+3086 AVPLITAN
-3094 NIGSA
+3094 NISSA

-3180 FTDTNGLPVATASIT
+3180 FTDTNGVPVTTASIT

-3231 TVATATS
+3231 TVVTATS

-3245 AGALTKKDYEC
+3245 TGALTKKDYEC

-3386 ITYSITKIGEPAAF
+3386 ITYTITKIGEPAAF

-3407 LTLSGVASITEA
+3407 LTLSGVASITET
-3419 GYYVVTAKNDS
+3419 GYYMVTAKNES

-3458 CKGGNGKVTF
+3458 CKGGPGKVSL

-3481 ANGFSYVIYDMT
+3481 ANGFSYVIYDMA
-3493 TNSAVYTGTNDTLTP
+3493 TNSAVSTGTNDTLTP
-3508 GKAANITTLRAGK
+3508 GKAANILLSAGK

-3618 ITITDAWGCS
+3618 ITITDAWGCP

-3635 VAVLFPDLITGT
+3635 VAVLFPDQITGT
-3647 ITVTQHATCFGSSDG
+3647 ITVTQHATCFGSTDG

-3671 QGGSG
+3671 RGGSG
-3676 SYYYSLIDTNYNTR
+3676 SYYYSLIDANYNTR
-3690 GPQRNNA
+3690 GPQYDSA
-3697 KFSNLSPG
+3697 KFEDLPPG
-3705 IYTFEIMD
+3705 MYTFEIMD
-3713 TWGCVLREEQIEV
+3713 TWGCTLPLPQIEV

-3739 DLQVCYGESTGG
+3739 NLQVCYGETTGG
-3751 IHFYVEGGRPPYEV
+3751 MLFYVQGGRPPYNV
-3765 KIIDK
+3765 RVVDK
-3770 FTNIIYHNESGV
+3770 FTNIIYHNEPGV
-3782 YTTTE
+3782 YTSTP
-3787 VIAPNLSPL
+3787 VSV
-3796 GASGLPAG
+3796 GSLPAG

-3809 ITDAGQGAG
+3809 ITDAGQGNG
-3818 VGCTMS
+3818 GYCTMS

-3853 TWIEVRFKDEVNFN
+3853 TWIEVRFKDEVEFN
-3867 DMTYLIY
+3867 NMTYLIY
-3874 NGVTTPTV
+3874 DGVNTPTV
-3882 PQTFSRNNGYN
+3882 RTFSRNNGYN

-3920 LTGTYKTCTHT
+3920 LTGQVKSCPHT
-3931 LSSPISIEEIYQIS
+3931 LSKPISIENISEIDIS
-3945 NIVKTPT
+3945 DKIPT
-3952 TVVNTLQVEAVGGKK
+3952 TVVNTLKVEAVGGKK

-3982 LYELKLTDPDY
+3982 LYELKRTDPDY

-4000 VYKIVNV
+4000 VYKIVKV
-4007 VAYDSAGLNGCTVS
+4007 VAYDSTGLNGCTVS
-4021 KTFYE
+4021 RTFQV

-4081 GKYEGNP
+4081 GKYESRD
-4088 MPVGDY
+4088 MPAGDY

>member
-1 MKKFF
+1 MKIFF
-6 LTILLVLTTTFGL
+6 LTILLALITIFGL
-19 SAQTLNLNAFNHSV
+19 SAQTPLNLNGFTHTV
-33 TPGQCRADG
+33 TPGQCRADA

-50 TMGPANTKLQVKLDK
+50 TIGAAGTKLQVKLDK
-65 PNGTSRTEPLEIG
+65 PNGTSVTEPLEIA
-78 VATKDSFEFDT
+78 VAGKDSHEFT
-89 LGAGVY
+89 LLTAGVH
-95 TITVIEVATNKSSVP
+95 TITLIEVATAKSSVP
-110 RAVTLTSTYIAPT
+110 RAVTVASTYIAPT
-123 FTLSNIKG
+123 FTVNTQG

-137 GNDGS
+137 GNDGK
-142 ITFVVAAGVRG
+142 ITFAVAAGVRG
-153 PLAVKVTGPNGDVYS
+153 PLAVKITGPDGEVYS
-168 QTHNAPAAPAKFTL
+168 QTHNAPAAPTQFTL
-182 TVQGTDAKPLKAGK
+182 TVQGTDAKPLKAGQ

-205 AGGVSGCGDT
+205 AGGTPDCGDI
-215 SKSTFTIPASAL
+215 SRSTFTIPASQL
-227 TLDCID
+227 SLSCLN
-233 VRINDKVTGLR
+233 VRINYQNSEVK
-244 MNAACKFG
+244 MNVNCKF
-252 FSFQIE
+252 SLAFQIE
-258 RADGLSIESFES
+258 RTDGVSLSDFDN
-270 IIKSTPNAAVVKR
+270 IIKADPNIAVVKR
-283 YNSAGVLLATYDV
+283 YNSAGVPQGTYPIGTSYTSEWLGLQV
-296 SSSYE
+296 SY
-301 NAWISNSISSPRSF
+301 PRSF
-315 KSPYVFE
+315 VSDYVFE
-322 EGDIGEIIINIGKS
+322 EGDIAEIQINIGPTPIKHRI
-336 APLKRKFRL
+336 KL
-345 DKNILDVTRNSTN
+345 DRNVLDVMRNPTN
-358 PTQTQNATYWFVDQS
+358 PSQAQ
-373 GSRSIEAVNRSD
+373 GSFLFRARDGARMLEAINRSD
-385 INPDP
+385 LNPDP
-390 ANPCP
+390 AAPCP
-395 PANSKRYLYVEKI
+395 PANTKKYLYVENYF
-408 SRSVSLPDP
+408 RSIYLPDA

-423 VEFPNYYWYNDF
+423 VLFGNYFWYNDF
-435 FDTTKFTTTPSSA
+435 QGTANFSPTPPA
-448 TGAVYYYE
+448 TGPAYYYE
-456 IYRYLGTGFPGWNPG
+456 IYRYLGTGYPGWNES
-471 YTTNNMDETDTTK
+471 YTSNNMDETDPTK
-484 WQLLRSTDDGGSDYT
+484 WRLLIPGTDYN

-504 SNYADLGS
+504 YADLSGGNP
-512 TDGYYMVKFVSR
+512 DGYYMVKYVAK
-524 KADGTLSC
+524 KADGHISC

-538 VKIET
+538 TYIQT
-543 LPNQIANRF
+543 LPNQIADRF
-552 TDIEVNRG
+552 YGLEINKG
-560 VFKGTVSVRRWT
+560 AFKGTVSIRKWLS
-572 TSAHFNYPLTVKID
+572 SAHFNYPVTVKID

-592 TGTRTYDF
+592 TGTRTYNF
-600 RTSLPFETA
+600 VTSLPFES
-609 QRTVTYTFPME
+609 QRTVTYTFP
-620 IQVLN
+620 IVKQVLN
-625 PDTSGGMNPFIFGD
+625 PDTSNNMGLFQFGD
-639 IPAGNYRLTLTDYCG
+639 IPAGNYRLTLTDACG
-654 NTAYKDFDFDT
+654 NSAYKDFDFDT

-673 VKVVRGCANTSKIA
+673 VKVVRGCANTSKIS
-687 YELASTP
+687 YELAAPQSASIRSVEYRLLKK
-694 NGTIRDV
+694 NG
-701 QFILSKKDA
+701 S
-710 HGNYVRVASSR
+710 GNYVVIKSS
-721 NPSDVFNGL
+721 NKAIDTFNNL
-730 QTGEYLFETRGYYY
+730 PTGEYLFETRGYTYA
-744 MRVKQGTWK
+744 RIKTGTWK
-753 NASQVAPN
+753 GQEKAPN
-761 GDMKWRDITYQ
+761 GDMNWTNVNDPTSY
-772 NSVVNGRSMID
+772 VNGYSMID
-783 TPDLRDLAH
+783 SPDLRDLARPH
-792 PERDGWVSKHTSRTY
+792 QDGIVSKHTSRVY

-828 PNSGFVAINIKNP
+828 PNSGFVAVNIKKP

-869 SNISNYVF
+869 SNISSYIF
-877 KNVPNGR
+877 RNVPNGS
-884 YVVEISHACRVYN
+884 YVVETSHACRVYN
-897 EAAKVDT
+897 EATAVNT
-904 GNYTAPPITYT
+904 GNYTAPPITYA

-946 KDNSRTSLGISQTV
+946 PDSSHYYLGTTQTV

-971 VEYKLIDS
+971 VNYTLSDTT
-979 SLCVTNNSGVS
+979 LCVTNNSGVS

-1015 NTQAGKCYGVAT
+1015 NTQANKCYGIAT

-1033 TDDCRIDT
+1033 TDDCSIAT

-1047 SGDHFDVGL
+1047 SGAHFDVGL

-1141 GTPDFSGAAWNLSTK
+1141 GTPDFSGAAWNISTK

-1247 CAGATTSITAVAGF
+1247 CAGSTTSITAVAGF
-1261 DEYIWYQGTTR
+1261 DQYIWYQGSTR

-1310 LVGIGEIADPIRA
+1310 LVGEGEIADPIRA

-1357 NTKIEWQQLKAGN
+1357 DTKVEWQQLKAGN
-1370 SHITMNCPDKDDNKW
+1370 SHITMNCPDKDDSKW

-1395 VSTSASYRL
+1395 VSTTASYRL

-1416 FYFDVFNNALSGEID
+1416 FYFDVFNNSLSGEID

-1457 VLKDSNG
+1457 VLKKSNG
-1464 NIVPQNGQQ
+1464 NIEPQNGQQ
-1473 FITSNSPVRTFTIN
+1473 FVTSNSPVRTFTIN
-1487 DPDTYTIEVTSPALP
+1487 NPDTYTIEVTSPALP

-1588 TPITQPGRYI
+1588 TSITQPGRYI

-1604 QDAYALTPEIDIY
+1604 QNAYALTPEIDIY

-1631 VCGSAANSGQI
+1631 VCGSLANSGQI
-1642 SITYNTQQNVRSK
+1642 SITYNTQQNVISY
-1655 LYKYDDLGNETYI
+1655 LYKYDDLGGETLVSS
-1668 DENTT
+1668 NTT
-1673 GYFYNLTAGRYNL
+1673 GYFYNLTAAKYKLEIR
-1686 KIEIQLSSS
+1686 IQLSSN
-1695 VTCQYNNPNIEIKNE
+1695 VTCVYNNPNIEIKNE

-1856 YTPANMTG
+1856 YTPANVTG

-1902 YMITRQVPGKPNWV
+1902 YMITRQVPGKTNWV

-2005 QRTGA
+2005 QRTGT

-2042 VDDITLSQPTKLC
+2042 VDDIALSQPTKLC
-2055 SIRTEGVSVNVESN
+2055 SIRTEGVSVNVEGN

-2104 QLQGTTTWTAVTL
+2104 QLQQGTTTWTAVTL
-2117 SATTATQGVATITNL
+2117 LATTATQGVATITNL
-2132 SAVNN
+2132 SAVTN
-2137 GAMYFRKTNEPD
+2137 GAMYFRKTNDPD
-2149 CQTDITYTIKK
+2149 CRADITYTIKK

-2172 PVTCLNTFASVHL
+2172 SVTCLNTFASVHL
-2185 TGDRGAKPYR
+2185 SGAGGAKPYR

-2290 ESSSTASGTTMIYNN
+2290 ESSSTAGGTTMIYNN

-2358 GGKAGTREFLW
+2358 GGKTGTREFLW

-2470 FNNGLTTKQL
+2470 FNNGLTTNQL

-2506 VPVGLTVTQ
+2506 VPVGLTITQ
-2515 VPPMVATV
+2515 VPAMVATI
-2523 THTSLKCTGSNTVQK
+2523 THTSLKCIGSNTVQK

-2546 SGGTAPFTVTVFKNG
+2546 SGGTAPFSVTVFKNG

-2608 NGLDVRST
+2608 NGLDVRP
-2616 GVVGCLGN
+2616 VGTPGCAGN
-2624 SGEVAVSVYDK
+2624 SSGLAVSVYDK
-2635 LGSGIGPIQYIA
+2635 LGSGIGAEEYIA
-2647 VYQEN
+2647 VYQDG

-2667 NTVSSTTIVT
+2667 NTVSGTTIVT
-2677 TWYRMSDVTT
+2677 TWYRMGDLAT
-2687 TTLSDGITTVQ
+2687 TTLSDGSIVQ

-2704 TAGPNGMVPG
+2704 TGGPNGMIPG
-2714 TKYTFVVY
+2714 VKYTFVVY
-2722 DKSTGCSFTKEANI
+2722 DKSTGCSFTKEAKI
-2736 SVPTASTLETSVNGT
+2736 PVPTQSPLKTSVNGT
-2751 KPTTCYNADDG
+2751 KPTTCYDANDG
-2762 KVFINLKN
+2762 KVFINLKD
-2770 WTGTSV
+2770 WPGTSV
-2776 NYTVYKYPPTH
+2776 NYAVYKYPPTH
-2787 PLLTQPTTVA
+2787 PSLTNPTTVA
-2797 GASIPVTGIIP
+2797 GSPHSVGGVKTLTGTASIGQ
-2808 LSAAPSVGE
+2808 
-2817 DITIDN
+2817 DITIEG

-2831 QLTDGSGC
+2831 LFTDAGLGC
-2839 LQGTEEFTIGRS
+2839 TQGTEEFTIGRS

-2885 QAPYEYYYEPI
+2885 QAPYQYYYESI
-2896 ATPLAAVLTGTTL
+2896 TTPLAAVLTSTAL
-2909 DNAFTINQQGTSLD
+2909 DNAFIVNQHGTSRD

-2932 IRDNAGCL
+2932 IRDNAECTTS
-2940 VHTVVT
+2940 TVVY
-2946 VDIEPSPSIASVD
+2946 VGLDDSPSIASVD
-2959 VQDACRE
+2959 VQDACSE
-2966 NVDYPINIV
+2966 NVDYPINVV
-2975 FATKGVGQHQYKV
+2975 FTTKGVGQHQYKI
-2988 DGITSWQNLTMPTAA
+2988 DGINNWQNLTVPTAP
-3003 ADMQVNLPIRLAPNV
+3003 ADKQVLLPVRLAPNV

-3054 CGAGVATIT
+3054 CGSGVATIT
-3063 VKNITGGSGKYR
+3063 VKNITGGSGTYR
-3075 VSLYRITSSDR
+3075 VGLYRISGAGTATER
-3086 AVPLITAD
+3086 AVPLITAN

-3108 YNLTA
+3108 YSLTA

-3134 ILPFTIVK
+3134 TLDFSIVK
-3142 PETPKIEVI
+3142 PELPKIEVMS
-3151 AISTPACYGDEATI
+3151 ISTPACYGDVATI
-3165 RVKVTPAAEGPYVFS
+3165 RVKVTPVAEGPYVFS
-3180 FTDTNGLPVATASIT
+3180 ITDTNGLPVTMASIT
-3195 ANHNYAT
+3195 PNNNYAT

-3377 TTTAYNNEL
+3377 TTTVYNNEL
-3386 ITYSITKIGEPAAF
+3386 ITYTITKIGEPAAF

-3419 GYYVVTAKNDS
+3419 GYYVVTAKNES

-3481 ANGFSYVIYDMT
+3481 ANGFNYVIYDMT
-3493 TNSAVYTGTNDTLTP
+3493 TNSAVSSGTTNGTLTP
-3508 GKAANITTLRAGK
+3508 GKIANISLPAGK

-3526 TSLITGCSANT
+3526 TSLITGCLANT

-3618 ITITDAWGCS
+3618 ITITDAWGCP
-3628 TASGTTE
+3628 TASGTTQVAIIHPE
-3635 VAVLFPDLITGT
+3635 VITGT
-3647 ITVTQHATCFGSSDG
+3647 ITVTQHATCFGSTDG

-3671 QGGSG
+3671 RGGSG
-3676 SYYYSLIDTNYNTR
+3676 RYYYSLIDNNYVTK
-3690 GPQRNNA
+3690 GPQYDNA
-3697 KFSNLSPG
+3697 KFEDLTPG
-3705 IYTFEIMD
+3705 MYTFEIMD
-3713 TWGCVLREEQIEV
+3713 TWGCVLRKEQIEV

-3739 DLQVCYGESTGG
+3739 NLQVCYGEITGG
-3751 IHFYVEGGRPPYEV
+3751 MLFYVQGGRPPYNV
-3765 KIIDK
+3765 KVVDK

-3782 YTTTE
+3782 YTSTS
-3787 VIAPNLSPL
+3787 VSVGN
-3796 GASGLPAG
+3796 LPAA
-3804 DYRIE
+3804 DYSIE
-3809 ITDAGQGAG
+3809 ITDAGQGNG
-3818 VGCTMS
+3818 GYCTMS

-3853 TWIEVRFKDEVNFN
+3853 TWIEVRFKDDVNFN
-3867 DMTYLIY
+3867 NMTYLIY

-3882 PQTFSRNNGYN
+3882 PLTFSRNNGYN
-3893 IGYIDQTRF
+3893 VGYIDQTRF

-3920 LTGTYKTCTHT
+3920 LTGQVKSCSHT
-3931 LSSPISIEEIYQIS
+3931 LSKPISIEEIYQIS

-3967 PYKYEFNGQFYDENN
+3967 PYKYEFNGEFYDENN
-3982 LYELKLTDPDY
+3982 LYELKRTDPDY

-4007 VAYDSAGLNGCTVS
+4007 VAYDSSGLNGCTVS

-4065 RYGRRLKVLR
+4065 RYGRRLKVIR

-4081 GKYEGNP
+4081 GKYESRD
-4088 MPVGDY
+4088 MPAGDY